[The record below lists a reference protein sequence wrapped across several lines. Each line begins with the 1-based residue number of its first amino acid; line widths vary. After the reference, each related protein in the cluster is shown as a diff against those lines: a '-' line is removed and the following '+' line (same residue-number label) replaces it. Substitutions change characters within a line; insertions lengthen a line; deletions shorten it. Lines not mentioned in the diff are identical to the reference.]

1 MAAALIIGESAG
13 RLTEAKMGLII
24 IIEICIIAT
33 GLLVAFVISQ
43 ISRINRHF
51 LRRKVSLIIV
61 YTGILCIIVNIGF
74 VKYRNYN
81 DKLRSLEN
89 ELKPHERVRVC
100 GKITKLEEKST
111 GIYYYLENAYVSGKN
126 YQNSNVNIILY
137 VKDEK
142 IESITGETIDT
153 YAKYDSYKV
162 ARNKGGFDERKYYY
176 ESGIAGRFIKENDN
190 EAFIISKRDIVSTGL
205 YRLKCHCINILD
217 KITTAKYSGI
227 YKGILLGDKSDIESD
242 TRSLYK
248 MAGISHLLAISGLH
262 ISLIGYFVYKTLRKI
277 MGLYPSGILTFTII
291 LCYGNMIGENIS
303 AKRAIIMFGISLL
316 AKMIGRSYDILS
328 ALTLAFIIIMY
339 TNPLAIFNSGMLL
352 SFGAILGII
361 LLHTPLMRFLKI
373 NNKLISSF
381 LASEM
386 INTII
391 RPMSAYFY
399 YEISMY
405 SSVINIIIIPF
416 MGIIVVSGILGII
429 IGSISVHLGSVVI
442 WIGCRVLQFY
452 DFVCRLFLKMPYAT
466 RIVGIPG
473 NLRLVIYFGF
483 LIIAMIILHI
493 YLIRYEEADKNYKTD
508 SCDKTHKFDNGI
520 RNDKTRKCAN
530 GYDENYKSDEYNI
543 GNCGDID
550 TFKVRN
556 IKGISV
562 CMVLILLNVILLSNN
577 VKGVRINMLDVGQ
590 GDSIC
595 INNAGN
601 TLLVDAGSSSEKNIT
616 KYTILPFLKASGIEC
631 VDYLIMTHSD
641 MDHISGMNDLMEY
654 KYNGRNYVKNIIVPK
669 INETV
674 IDENYRNIVSK
685 AEKEKINVIYLGK
698 GDIIQMKGMQI
709 NCLWPEDNRKFDKN
723 DLSLTFY
730 LSVSESDFRMLFTG
744 DLGMEGEKMLIK
756 SGISD
761 KVNVLKTGH
770 HGSNNSSSA
779 EFLKALSPEVSIISC
794 GINNRYGHPGQDTLK
809 RLKDIASDI
818 YVTKDTGE
826 IDIHV
831 NERGFKVETFLQ

>member
-1 MAAALIIGESAG
+1 MAAALIIGETAG

-24 IIEICIIAT
+24 IAEICIIAT
-33 GLLVAFVISQ
+33 GLLVAFVIN
-43 ISRINRHF
+43 RINRHF
-51 LRRKVSLIIV
+51 LRRKVRLIVLYMGIV
-61 YTGILCIIVNIGF
+61 CLIVNMGF
-74 VKYRNYN
+74 AKYRNYN
-81 DKLRSLEN
+81 DKLHSLEN
-89 ELKPHERVRVC
+89 GLRAHERVRVC
-100 GKITKLEEKST
+100 GKITKSEEKST

-126 YQNSNVNIILY
+126 NQISNVNIILY

-142 IESITGETIDT
+142 IEGITGEMIDT
-153 YAKYDSYKV
+153 YAKYDSYKS
-162 ARNKGGFDERKYYY
+162 ARNKGGFNERKYYY
-176 ESGIAGRFIKENDN
+176 ELGIAGRFIKENDD
-190 EAFIISKRDIVSTGL
+190 ETFIISKRDIVSTGL

-217 KITTAKYSGI
+217 KITSAKYSGI

-262 ISLIGYFVYKTLRKI
+262 ISLIGYFVYRTLRKI
-277 MGLYPSGILTFTII
+277 MGLYPSGIFTFTII
-291 LCYGNMIGENIS
+291 LCYVNMIGENIS
-303 AKRAIIMFGISLL
+303 AKRAIIMFGVSLL
-316 AKMIGRSYDILS
+316 AKLIGRTYDILS
-328 ALTLAFIIIMY
+328 ALTLAFIIIIY

-361 LLHTPLMRFLKI
+361 LLHTPLMRFIKI

-391 RPMSAYFY
+391 RPISAYFY

-416 MGIIVVSGILGII
+416 MGIIVVCGILGII
-429 IGSISVHLGSVVI
+429 IGSVSVHLGSSVI

-473 NLRLVIYFGF
+473 NLRLMIYFGL
-483 LIIAMIILHI
+483 LIIAVIILHI
-493 YLIRYEEADKNYKTD
+493 YLN
-508 SCDKTHKFDNGI
+508 
-520 RNDKTRKCAN
+520 RND
-530 GYDENYKSDEYNI
+530 EIYNNDNECNI
-543 GNCGDID
+543 VNCGEID

-556 IKGISV
+556 IKRISV

-601 TLLVDAGSSSEKNIT
+601 TLLVDAGSSSEKDIT

-641 MDHISGMNDLMEY
+641 MDHINGMNDLMEY

-674 IDENYRNIVSK
+674 VDKNYRNIISK

-698 GDIIQMKGMQI
+698 GDIIQMKGLQI
-709 NCLWPEDNRKFDKN
+709 RCLWPEDDRKLDKN

-779 EFLKALSPEVSIISC
+779 EFLKVLLPEVSIISC
-794 GINNRYGHPGQDTLK
+794 GVNNRYGHPGQDALK
-809 RLKDIASDI
+809 RLKNIASDI

-831 NERGFKVETFLQ
+831 NERGFKVETFLH

>member
-1 MAAALIIGESAG
+1 MAAALIIGESVG

-24 IIEICIIAT
+24 IAEICIIAT
-33 GLLVAFVISQ
+33 GLLLAFVIN
-43 ISRINRHF
+43 RINRHF
-51 LRRKVSLIIV
+51 LRRKVCLIVLYMGIV
-61 YTGILCIIVNIGF
+61 CLIVNMGF
-74 VKYRNYN
+74 AKYRNYN
-81 DKLRSLEN
+81 DKLHSLEN
-89 ELKPHERVRVC
+89 GLRTHERVRVC
-100 GKITKLEEKST
+100 GKITKSEEKST

-126 YQNSNVNIILY
+126 NQISNVNIILY

-142 IESITGETIDT
+142 IEGITGEMIDT
-153 YAKYDSYKV
+153 YAKYDSYKS
-162 ARNKGGFDERKYYY
+162 ARNKGGFNERKYYY
-176 ESGIAGRFIKENDN
+176 ELGIAGRFIKENDD
-190 EAFIISKRDIVSTGL
+190 ETFIISKRDIVSTGL

-217 KITTAKYSGI
+217 KITSVKYSGI

-262 ISLIGYFVYKTLRKI
+262 ISLIGYFVYRTLRKI
-277 MGLYPSGILTFTII
+277 MGLYPSGIFTFTII

-303 AKRAIIMFGISLL
+303 AKRAIIMFGVSLL
-316 AKMIGRSYDILS
+316 AKLIGRTYDILS
-328 ALTLAFIIIMY
+328 ALTLAFIIIIY

-361 LLHTPLMRFLKI
+361 LLHTPLMRFIKI

-416 MGIIVVSGILGII
+416 MGIIVVCGILGII
-429 IGSISVHLGSVVI
+429 IGSVSVHLGSSVI

-473 NLRLVIYFGF
+473 NLRLVIYFGL
-483 LIIAMIILHI
+483 LIIAVIILHI
-493 YLIRYEEADKNYKTD
+493 YLN
-508 SCDKTHKFDNGI
+508 
-520 RNDKTRKCAN
+520 RNDEIYNNDNECN
-530 GYDENYKSDEYNI
+530 IVNY
-543 GNCGDID
+543 GGID

-556 IKGISV
+556 IKRISV

-601 TLLVDAGSSSEKNIT
+601 TLLVDAGSSSEKDIT

-641 MDHISGMNDLMEY
+641 MDHINGMNDLMEY

-674 IDENYRNIVSK
+674 VDKNYRNIISK

-698 GDIIQMKGMQI
+698 GDIIQMKGLQI
-709 NCLWPEDNRKFDKN
+709 RCLWPEDDRKLDKN

-770 HGSNNSSSA
+770 HGANNSSSA
-779 EFLKALSPEVSIISC
+779 EFLKVLLPEVSIISC
-794 GINNRYGHPGQDTLK
+794 GVNNRYGHPGQDALK
-809 RLKDIASDI
+809 RLKNIASDI

-831 NERGFKVETFLQ
+831 NERGFKVETFLH

>member
-1 MAAALIIGESAG
+1 MAAALIIGESVG

-24 IIEICIIAT
+24 IAEICIIAT
-33 GLLVAFVISQ
+33 GLLVAFVIN
-43 ISRINRHF
+43 RINRHF
-51 LRRKVSLIIV
+51 LRRKVRLIVLYMGIV
-61 YTGILCIIVNIGF
+61 CLIVNMGF
-74 VKYRNYN
+74 AKYRNYN
-81 DKLRSLEN
+81 DKLHSLEN
-89 ELKPHERVRVC
+89 GLRAHERVRVC
-100 GKITKLEEKST
+100 GKITKSEEKST

-126 YQNSNVNIILY
+126 NQISNVNIILY

-142 IESITGETIDT
+142 IEGITGEMIDT
-153 YAKYDSYKV
+153 YAKYDSYKS
-162 ARNKGGFDERKYYY
+162 ARNKGGFNERKYYY
-176 ESGIAGRFIKENDN
+176 ELGIAGRFIKENDD
-190 EAFIISKRDIVSTGL
+190 ETFIISKRDIVSTGL

-217 KITTAKYSGI
+217 KITSAKYSGI

-262 ISLIGYFVYKTLRKI
+262 ISLIGYFVYRTLRKI
-277 MGLYPSGILTFTII
+277 MGLYQSGIFTFTII

-303 AKRAIIMFGISLL
+303 AKRAIIMFGVSLL
-316 AKMIGRSYDILS
+316 AKLIGRTYDILS
-328 ALTLAFIIIMY
+328 ALTLAFIIIIY
-339 TNPLAIFNSGMLL
+339 NNPLAIFNSGMLL

-361 LLHTPLMRFLKI
+361 LLHTPLMRFIKI

-391 RPMSAYFY
+391 RPISAYFY

-416 MGIIVVSGILGII
+416 MGIIVVCGILGII
-429 IGSISVHLGSVVI
+429 IGSVSVHLGSYVI

-473 NLRLVIYFGF
+473 NLRLVIYFGL
-483 LIIAMIILHI
+483 LIIAVIILHI
-493 YLIRYEEADKNYKTD
+493 YLN
-508 SCDKTHKFDNGI
+508 
-520 RNDKTRKCAN
+520 RND
-530 GYDENYKSDEYNI
+530 EIYNNDNECNI
-543 GNCGDID
+543 VNCGEID

-556 IKGISV
+556 IKRISV

-601 TLLVDAGSSSEKNIT
+601 TLLVDAGSSSEKDIT

-641 MDHISGMNDLMEY
+641 MDHINGMNDLMEY

-674 IDENYRNIVSK
+674 VDKNYRNIISK

-698 GDIIQMKGMQI
+698 GDIIQMKGLQI
-709 NCLWPEDNRKFDKN
+709 RCLWPENDRKLDKN

-744 DLGMEGEKMLIK
+744 DLGREGEKMLIK

-779 EFLKALSPEVSIISC
+779 EFLKVLLPEVSIISC
-794 GINNRYGHPGQDTLK
+794 GVNNRYGHPGQDALK
-809 RLKDIASDI
+809 RLKNIASDI

-831 NERGFKVETFLQ
+831 NERGFKVETFLH

>member
-13 RLTEAKMGLII
+13 RLIEAKMGLII
-24 IIEICIIAT
+24 IAEICIIAT
-33 GLLVAFVISQ
+33 GLLVAFVIN
-43 ISRINRHF
+43 RINRHF
-51 LRRKVSLIIV
+51 LRRKVCLIVLYMGIV
-61 YTGILCIIVNIGF
+61 CLIVNMGF
-74 VKYRNYN
+74 AKYRNYN
-81 DKLRSLEN
+81 DKLHSLEN
-89 ELKPHERVRVC
+89 GLRTHERVRVC
-100 GKITKLEEKST
+100 GKITKSEEKST

-126 YQNSNVNIILY
+126 NQISNVNIILY

-142 IESITGETIDT
+142 IEGITGEMIDT
-153 YAKYDSYKV
+153 YAKYDSYKS
-162 ARNKGGFDERKYYY
+162 ARNKGGFNERKYYY
-176 ESGIAGRFIKENDN
+176 ELGIAGRFIKESDD
-190 EAFIISKRDIVSTGL
+190 ETFIISKRDIVSIGL

-217 KITTAKYSGI
+217 KITSVKYSGI

-262 ISLIGYFVYKTLRKI
+262 ISLIGYFVYRTLRKI
-277 MGLYPSGILTFTII
+277 MGLYPSGIFTFTII

-303 AKRAIIMFGISLL
+303 AKRAIIMFGVSLL
-316 AKMIGRSYDILS
+316 AKLIGRTYDILS
-328 ALTLAFIIIMY
+328 ALTLAFIIIIY

-352 SFGAILGII
+352 SIGAILGII
-361 LLHTPLMRFLKI
+361 LLHTPLMRFIKI

-391 RPMSAYFY
+391 RPISAYFY

-416 MGIIVVSGILGII
+416 MGIIVVCGILGII
-429 IGSISVHLGSVVI
+429 IGSVSVHLGSSVI

-473 NLRLVIYFGF
+473 NLRLVIYFGL
-483 LIIAMIILHI
+483 LIIAVIILHI
-493 YLIRYEEADKNYKTD
+493 YLN
-508 SCDKTHKFDNGI
+508 
-520 RNDKTRKCAN
+520 RND
-530 GYDENYKSDEYNI
+530 EIYNNDNECNI
-543 GNCGDID
+543 VNCGEID

-556 IKGISV
+556 IKRISV

-601 TLLVDAGSSSEKNIT
+601 TLLVDAGSSSEKDIT

-641 MDHISGMNDLMEY
+641 MDHINGMNDLMEY

-674 IDENYRNIVSK
+674 VDKNYRNIISK

-698 GDIIQMKGMQI
+698 GDIIQMKGLQI
-709 NCLWPEDNRKFDKN
+709 RCLWPEDDRKLDKN

-779 EFLKALSPEVSIISC
+779 EFLKVLLPEVSIISC
-794 GINNRYGHPGQDTLK
+794 GINNRYGHPGQDALK
-809 RLKDIASDI
+809 RLKNIASDI

-831 NERGFKVETFLQ
+831 NERGFKVETFLH

>member
-1 MAAALIIGESAG
+1 MAAALIIGESVG

-24 IIEICIIAT
+24 IAEICIIAT
-33 GLLVAFVISQ
+33 GLLVAFVIN
-43 ISRINRHF
+43 RINRHF
-51 LRRKVSLIIV
+51 LRRKVRLIVLYMGIV
-61 YTGILCIIVNIGF
+61 CLIVNMGF
-74 VKYRNYN
+74 AKYRNYN
-81 DKLRSLEN
+81 DKLHSLEN
-89 ELKPHERVRVC
+89 GLRAHERVRVC
-100 GKITKLEEKST
+100 GKITKSEEKST

-126 YQNSNVNIILY
+126 NQISNVNIILY

-142 IESITGETIDT
+142 IEGITGEMIDT
-153 YAKYDSYKV
+153 YAKYDSYKS
-162 ARNKGGFDERKYYY
+162 ARNKGGFNERKYYY
-176 ESGIAGRFIKENDN
+176 ELGIAGRFIKENDD
-190 EAFIISKRDIVSTGL
+190 ETFIISKRDIVSTGL

-217 KITTAKYSGI
+217 KITSAKYSGI

-262 ISLIGYFVYKTLRKI
+262 ISLIGYFVYRTLRKI
-277 MGLYPSGILTFTII
+277 MSLYPSGIFTFTII
-291 LCYGNMIGENIS
+291 LCYENMIGENIS
-303 AKRAIIMFGISLL
+303 AKRAIIMFGVSLL
-316 AKMIGRSYDILS
+316 AKLIGRTYDILS
-328 ALTLAFIIIMY
+328 ALTLAFIVIIY

-361 LLHTPLMRFLKI
+361 LLHTPLMRFIKI

-391 RPMSAYFY
+391 RPISAYFY

-416 MGIIVVSGILGII
+416 MGIIVVCGILGII
-429 IGSISVHLGSVVI
+429 IGSVSVHLGSYVI

-473 NLRLVIYFGF
+473 NLRLVIYFGL
-483 LIIAMIILHI
+483 LIIAVIILHI
-493 YLIRYEEADKNYKTD
+493 YLN
-508 SCDKTHKFDNGI
+508 
-520 RNDKTRKCAN
+520 RND
-530 GYDENYKSDEYNI
+530 EIYNNDNECNI
-543 GNCGDID
+543 VNCGEID

-556 IKGISV
+556 IKRISV

-601 TLLVDAGSSSEKNIT
+601 TLLVDAGSSSEKDIT

-641 MDHISGMNDLMEY
+641 MDHINGMNDLMEY

-674 IDENYRNIVSK
+674 VDKNYRNIISK

-698 GDIIQMKGMQI
+698 GDIIQMKGLQI
-709 NCLWPEDNRKFDKN
+709 RCLWPEDDRKLDKN

-744 DLGMEGEKMLIK
+744 DLGIEGEKMLIK

-779 EFLKALSPEVSIISC
+779 GFLKVLLPEVSIISC
-794 GINNRYGHPGQDTLK
+794 GVNNRYGHPGQDALK
-809 RLKDIASDI
+809 RLKNIPSDI

-831 NERGFKVETFLQ
+831 NERGFKVETFLH

>member
-1 MAAALIIGESAG
+1 MAAALIIGESVG

-24 IIEICIIAT
+24 IAEICIIAT
-33 GLLVAFVISQ
+33 GLLVAFVIN
-43 ISRINRHF
+43 RINRHF
-51 LRRKVSLIIV
+51 LRRKVRLIVLYMGIV
-61 YTGILCIIVNIGF
+61 CLIVNMGF
-74 VKYRNYN
+74 AKYRNYN
-81 DKLRSLEN
+81 DKLHSLEN
-89 ELKPHERVRVC
+89 GLRAHERVRVC
-100 GKITKLEEKST
+100 GKITKSEEKST

-126 YQNSNVNIILY
+126 NQISNVNIILY

-142 IESITGETIDT
+142 IEGITGEMIDT
-153 YAKYDSYKV
+153 YAKYDSYKS
-162 ARNKGGFDERKYYY
+162 ARNKGGFNERKYYY
-176 ESGIAGRFIKENDN
+176 ELGIAGRFIKENDD
-190 EAFIISKRDIVSTGL
+190 ETFIISKRDIVSTGL

-217 KITTAKYSGI
+217 KITSAKYSGI

-262 ISLIGYFVYKTLRKI
+262 ISLIGYFVYRTLRKI
-277 MGLYPSGILTFTII
+277 MSLYPSGIFTFTII

-303 AKRAIIMFGISLL
+303 AKRAIIMFGVSLL
-316 AKMIGRSYDILS
+316 AKLIGRTYDILS
-328 ALTLAFIIIMY
+328 ALTLAFIVIIY

-361 LLHTPLMRFLKI
+361 LLHTPLMRFIKI

-391 RPMSAYFY
+391 RPISAYFY

-416 MGIIVVSGILGII
+416 MGIIVVCGILGII
-429 IGSISVHLGSVVI
+429 IGSVSVHLGSSVI

-473 NLRLVIYFGF
+473 NLRLVIYFGL
-483 LIIAMIILHI
+483 LIIAVIILHI
-493 YLIRYEEADKNYKTD
+493 YLN
-508 SCDKTHKFDNGI
+508 
-520 RNDKTRKCAN
+520 RND
-530 GYDENYKSDEYNI
+530 EIYNNDNECNI
-543 GNCGDID
+543 VNCGEID

-556 IKGISV
+556 IKRISV

-601 TLLVDAGSSSEKNIT
+601 TLLVDAGSSSEKDIT

-641 MDHISGMNDLMEY
+641 MDHINGMNDLMEY

-674 IDENYRNIVSK
+674 VDKNYRNIISK

-698 GDIIQMKGMQI
+698 GDIIQMKGLQI
-709 NCLWPEDNRKFDKN
+709 RCLWPEDDRKLDKN

-756 SGISD
+756 SGI
-761 KVNVLKTGH
+761 
-770 HGSNNSSSA
+770 
-779 EFLKALSPEVSIISC
+779 
-794 GINNRYGHPGQDTLK
+794 
-809 RLKDIASDI
+809 
-818 YVTKDTGE
+818 
-826 IDIHV
+826 
-831 NERGFKVETFLQ
+831 

>member
-1 MAAALIIGESAG
+1 MAAALIIGETAG

-24 IIEICIIAT
+24 IAEICIIAT
-33 GLLVAFVISQ
+33 GLLVAFVIN
-43 ISRINRHF
+43 RINRHF
-51 LRRKVSLIIV
+51 LRRKVRLIVLYMGIV
-61 YTGILCIIVNIGF
+61 CLIVNMGF
-74 VKYRNYN
+74 AKYRNYN
-81 DKLRSLEN
+81 DKLHSLEN
-89 ELKPHERVRVC
+89 GLRAHERVRVC
-100 GKITKLEEKST
+100 GKITKSEEKST

-126 YQNSNVNIILY
+126 NQISNVNIILY

-142 IESITGETIDT
+142 IEGITGEMIDT
-153 YAKYDSYKV
+153 YAKYDSYKS
-162 ARNKGGFDERKYYY
+162 ARNKGGFNERKYYY
-176 ESGIAGRFIKENDN
+176 ELGIAGRFIKENDD
-190 EAFIISKRDIVSTGL
+190 ETFIISKRDIVSTGL

-217 KITTAKYSGI
+217 KITSAKYSGI

-262 ISLIGYFVYKTLRKI
+262 ISLIGYFVYRTLRKI
-277 MGLYPSGILTFTII
+277 MGLYPSGIFTFTII
-291 LCYGNMIGENIS
+291 LCYVNMIGENIS
-303 AKRAIIMFGISLL
+303 AKRAIIMFGVSLL
-316 AKMIGRSYDILS
+316 AKLIGRTYDILS
-328 ALTLAFIIIMY
+328 ALTLAFIIIIY

-361 LLHTPLMRFLKI
+361 LLHTPLMRFIKI

-391 RPMSAYFY
+391 RPISAYFY

-416 MGIIVVSGILGII
+416 MGIIVVCGILGII
-429 IGSISVHLGSVVI
+429 IGSVSVHLGSSVI

-473 NLRLVIYFGF
+473 NLRLMIYFGL
-483 LIIAMIILHI
+483 LIIAVIILHI
-493 YLIRYEEADKNYKTD
+493 YLN
-508 SCDKTHKFDNGI
+508 
-520 RNDKTRKCAN
+520 RND
-530 GYDENYKSDEYNI
+530 EIYNNDNECNI
-543 GNCGDID
+543 VNCGEID

-556 IKGISV
+556 IKRISV

-601 TLLVDAGSSSEKNIT
+601 TLLVDAGSSSEKDIT

-641 MDHISGMNDLMEY
+641 MDHINGMNDLMEY

-674 IDENYRNIVSK
+674 VDKNYRNIISK
-685 AEKEKINVIYLGK
+685 AEKEKINVMYLGK
-698 GDIIQMKGMQI
+698 GDIIRMKGLQI
-709 NCLWPEDNRKFDKN
+709 RCLWPEDDRKLDKN

-779 EFLKALSPEVSIISC
+779 EFLKVLLPEVSIISC
-794 GINNRYGHPGQDTLK
+794 GVNNRYGHPGQDALK
-809 RLKDIASDI
+809 RLKNIASDI

-831 NERGFKVETFLQ
+831 NERGFKVETFLH

>member
-1 MAAALIIGESAG
+1 MAAALIIGESVG

-24 IIEICIIAT
+24 IAEICIIAT
-33 GLLVAFVISQ
+33 GLLVAFVI
-43 ISRINRHF
+43 NRHF
-51 LRRKVSLIIV
+51 LKRKVRLIVLYMGIV
-61 YTGILCIIVNIGF
+61 CLIVNIGF
-74 VKYRNYN
+74 TKYRNYN
-81 DKLRSLEN
+81 DKLHSLEN
-89 ELKPHERVRVC
+89 GLRAHERVRVC
-100 GKITKLEEKST
+100 GKITKSEEKST

-126 YQNSNVNIILY
+126 NQISNVNIILY

-153 YAKYDSYKV
+153 YAKYDSYKS
-162 ARNKGGFDERKYYY
+162 ARNKGGFNERKYYY
-176 ESGIAGRFIKENDN
+176 ELGIAGRFIKENDD

-217 KITTAKYSGI
+217 KITSAKYSGI

-277 MGLYPSGILTFTII
+277 MSLYPSGIFTFTII

-303 AKRAIIMFGISLL
+303 AKRAIIMFGVSLL
-316 AKMIGRSYDILS
+316 AKLIGRTYDILS
-328 ALTLAFIIIMY
+328 ALTLAFIIIIY
-339 TNPLAIFNSGMLL
+339 TNPLAVFNSGMLL

-361 LLHTPLMRFLKI
+361 LLHTPLMRFIKI

-416 MGIIVVSGILGII
+416 MGIIVVCGILGII
-429 IGSISVHLGSVVI
+429 IGSVSVHLGSSVI

-466 RIVGIPG
+466 RIVGIPE
-473 NLRLVIYFGF
+473 NLRLVIYFGL
-483 LIIAMIILHI
+483 LIVAVIILHI
-493 YLIRYEEADKNYKTD
+493 YLIRNDETYNN
-508 SCDKTHKFDNGI
+508 DNE
-520 RNDKTRKCAN
+520 C
-530 GYDENYKSDEYNI
+530 NI
-543 GNCGDID
+543 ENCGEID

-556 IKGISV
+556 IKRISV

-577 VKGVRINMLDVGQ
+577 VKGARINMLDVGQ

-601 TLLVDAGSSSEKNIT
+601 TLLVDAGSSSEKDIT

-674 IDENYRNIVSK
+674 VDKNYRNIISK

-698 GDIIQMKGMQI
+698 GDIIQMKGLQI
-709 NCLWPEDNRKFDKN
+709 RCLWPEDDRKLDKN

-730 LSVSESDFRMLFTG
+730 LSVSETDFRMLFTG

-779 EFLKALSPEVSIISC
+779 EFLKVLSPEVSIISC
-794 GINNRYGHPGQDTLK
+794 GVNNRYGHPGQDALK

-831 NERGFKVETFLQ
+831 NERGFKVETFLH

>member
-24 IIEICIIAT
+24 IAEICIIAT
-33 GLLVAFVISQ
+33 GLLVAFVIN
-43 ISRINRHF
+43 RINRHF
-51 LRRKVSLIIV
+51 LRRKVRLIVLYMGIV
-61 YTGILCIIVNIGF
+61 CLIVNMGF
-74 VKYRNYN
+74 AKYRNYN
-81 DKLRSLEN
+81 DKLHSLEN
-89 ELKPHERVRVC
+89 GLRAHERVRVC
-100 GKITKLEEKST
+100 GKITKSEEKST

-126 YQNSNVNIILY
+126 NQISNVNIILY

-142 IESITGETIDT
+142 IEGITGEMIDT
-153 YAKYDSYKV
+153 YAKYDSYKS
-162 ARNKGGFDERKYYY
+162 ARNKGGFNERKYYY
-176 ESGIAGRFIKENDN
+176 ELGIAGRFIKENDD
-190 EAFIISKRDIVSTGL
+190 ETFIISKRDIVSTGL

-217 KITTAKYSGI
+217 KITSAKYSGI

-262 ISLIGYFVYKTLRKI
+262 ISLIGYFVYRTLRKI
-277 MGLYPSGILTFTII
+277 MGLYPSGIFTFTII

-303 AKRAIIMFGISLL
+303 AKRAIIMFGVSLL
-316 AKMIGRSYDILS
+316 AKLIGRTYDILS
-328 ALTLAFIIIMY
+328 ALTLAFIVIIY

-361 LLHTPLMRFLKI
+361 LLHTPLMRFIKI

-391 RPMSAYFY
+391 RPISAYFY

-416 MGIIVVSGILGII
+416 MGIIVVCGILGII
-429 IGSISVHLGSVVI
+429 IGSVSVHLGSSVI

-473 NLRLVIYFGF
+473 NLRLVIYFGL
-483 LIIAMIILHI
+483 LIIAVIILHI
-493 YLIRYEEADKNYKTD
+493 YLN
-508 SCDKTHKFDNGI
+508 
-520 RNDKTRKCAN
+520 RND
-530 GYDENYKSDEYNI
+530 EIYNNDNECNI
-543 GNCGDID
+543 VNCGEID

-556 IKGISV
+556 IKRISV

-601 TLLVDAGSSSEKNIT
+601 TLLVDAGSCSEKDIT

-641 MDHISGMNDLMEY
+641 MDHINGMNDLMEY

-674 IDENYRNIVSK
+674 VDKNYRNIISK
-685 AEKEKINVIYLGK
+685 AGKEKINVIYLGK
-698 GDIIQMKGMQI
+698 GDIIQMKGLQI
-709 NCLWPEDNRKFDKN
+709 RCLWPEDDRKLDKN

-779 EFLKALSPEVSIISC
+779 EFLKVLLPEVSIISC
-794 GINNRYGHPGQDTLK
+794 GVNNRYGHPGQDALK
-809 RLKDIASDI
+809 RLKNIASDI

-831 NERGFKVETFLQ
+831 NERGFKVETFLH

>member
-24 IIEICIIAT
+24 IAEICIIAT
-33 GLLVAFVISQ
+33 GLLVAFVIN
-43 ISRINRHF
+43 RINRYF
-51 LRRKVSLIIV
+51 LRRKVRSIV
-61 YTGILCIIVNIGF
+61 LYMGIVCLIVNIGF
-74 VKYRNYN
+74 AKYRNYN
-81 DKLRSLEN
+81 DKLHSLEN
-89 ELKPHERVRVC
+89 GLRAHERVRVC
-100 GKITKLEEKST
+100 GKITKSEEKST
-111 GIYYYLENAYVSGKN
+111 GIYYYLGNAYVSGKN
-126 YQNSNVNIILY
+126 NQISNVNIILY

-142 IESITGETIDT
+142 IEGITGEMIDT
-153 YAKYDSYKV
+153 YAKYDSYKS
-162 ARNKGGFDERKYYY
+162 ARNKGSFNERKYYY
-176 ESGIAGRFIKENDN
+176 ELGIAGRFIKENDD

-217 KITTAKYSGI
+217 KITSAKYSGI

-277 MGLYPSGILTFTII
+277 MSLYPSGIFTFIII

-303 AKRAIIMFGISLL
+303 AKRAIIMFGVSLL
-316 AKMIGRSYDILS
+316 AKLIGRTYDILS
-328 ALTLAFIIIMY
+328 ALTLAFIIIIY
-339 TNPLAIFNSGMLL
+339 TNPLAVFNSGMLL

-361 LLHTPLMRFLKI
+361 LLHTPLMRFIKI

-416 MGIIVVSGILGII
+416 MGIIVVCGILGII
-429 IGSISVHLGSVVI
+429 IGSVSVHLGSSVI

-473 NLRLVIYFGF
+473 NLRLVIYFGL
-483 LIIAMIILHI
+483 LIVAVIILHI
-493 YLIRYEEADKNYKTD
+493 YLT
-508 SCDKTHKFDNGI
+508 
-520 RNDKTRKCAN
+520 RNDET
-530 GYDENYKSDEYNI
+530 YNNDNECNI
-543 GNCGDID
+543 ENCGEID

-556 IKGISV
+556 IKRISV
-562 CMVLILLNVILLSNN
+562 CMVLILLNVILLSSN

-601 TLLVDAGSSSEKNIT
+601 TLLVDAGSSSEKDIT

-674 IDENYRNIVSK
+674 VDKNYRNIISK

-698 GDIIQMKGMQI
+698 GDIIQMKGLQI
-709 NCLWPEDNRKFDKN
+709 RCLWPEDDRKLDKN

-730 LSVSESDFRMLFTG
+730 LSVSETDFRMLFTG

-779 EFLKALSPEVSIISC
+779 EFLKVLSPEVSIISC
-794 GINNRYGHPGQDTLK
+794 GVNNRYGHPGQDTLK

-831 NERGFKVETFLQ
+831 NERGFKVETFLH

>member
-1 MAAALIIGESAG
+1 MAAALIIGESVG

-24 IIEICIIAT
+24 IAEICIIAT
-33 GLLVAFVISQ
+33 GLLVAFVIN
-43 ISRINRHF
+43 RINRHF
-51 LRRKVSLIIV
+51 LRRKVRLIVLYMGIV
-61 YTGILCIIVNIGF
+61 CLIVNMGF
-74 VKYRNYN
+74 AKYRNYN
-81 DKLRSLEN
+81 DKLHSLEN
-89 ELKPHERVRVC
+89 GLRAHERVRVC
-100 GKITKLEEKST
+100 GKITKSEEKST

-126 YQNSNVNIILY
+126 NQISNVNIILY

-142 IESITGETIDT
+142 IEGITGEMIDT
-153 YAKYDSYKV
+153 YAKYDSYKS
-162 ARNKGGFDERKYYY
+162 ARNKGGFNERKYYY
-176 ESGIAGRFIKENDN
+176 ELGIAGRFIKENDD
-190 EAFIISKRDIVSTGL
+190 ETFIISKRDIVSTGL

-217 KITTAKYSGI
+217 KITSAKYSGI

-262 ISLIGYFVYKTLRKI
+262 ISLIGYFVYRTLRKI
-277 MGLYPSGILTFTII
+277 MSLYPSGIFTFTII

-303 AKRAIIMFGISLL
+303 AKRAIIMFGVSLL
-316 AKMIGRSYDILS
+316 AKLIGRTYDILS
-328 ALTLAFIIIMY
+328 ALTLAFIVIIY

-361 LLHTPLMRFLKI
+361 LLHTPLMRFIKI

-391 RPMSAYFY
+391 RPISAYFY

-416 MGIIVVSGILGII
+416 MGIIVVCGILGII
-429 IGSISVHLGSVVI
+429 IGSVSVHLGSYVI

-473 NLRLVIYFGF
+473 NLRLVIYFGL
-483 LIIAMIILHI
+483 LIIAVIILHI
-493 YLIRYEEADKNYKTD
+493 YLN
-508 SCDKTHKFDNGI
+508 
-520 RNDKTRKCAN
+520 RND
-530 GYDENYKSDEYNI
+530 EIYNNDNECNI
-543 GNCGDID
+543 VNCGEID

-556 IKGISV
+556 IKRISV

-601 TLLVDAGSSSEKNIT
+601 TLLVDAGSSSEKDIT

-641 MDHISGMNDLMEY
+641 MDHINGMNDLMEY

-674 IDENYRNIVSK
+674 VDKNYRNIISK

-698 GDIIQMKGMQI
+698 GDIIQMKGLQI
-709 NCLWPEDNRKFDKN
+709 RCLWPEDDRKLDKN

-779 EFLKALSPEVSIISC
+779 GFLKVLLPEVSIISC
-794 GINNRYGHPGQDTLK
+794 GANNRYGHPGQDALK
-809 RLKDIASDI
+809 RLKNIPSDI

-831 NERGFKVETFLQ
+831 NERGFKVETFLH

>member
-1 MAAALIIGESAG
+1 MAAALIIGETAG
-13 RLTEAKMGLII
+13 RLTEAKVGLII
-24 IIEICIIAT
+24 IAEICIIAT
-33 GLLVAFVISQ
+33 GLLVAFVIN
-43 ISRINRHF
+43 RINRHF
-51 LRRKVSLIIV
+51 LRRKVRLIVLYMGIV
-61 YTGILCIIVNIGF
+61 CLIVNMGF
-74 VKYRNYN
+74 AKYRNYN
-81 DKLRSLEN
+81 DKLHSLEN
-89 ELKPHERVRVC
+89 GLRAHERVRVC
-100 GKITKLEEKST
+100 GKITKSEEKST

-126 YQNSNVNIILY
+126 NQISNVNIILY

-142 IESITGETIDT
+142 IEGITGEMIDT
-153 YAKYDSYKV
+153 YAKYDSYKS
-162 ARNKGGFDERKYYY
+162 ARNKGGFNERKYYY
-176 ESGIAGRFIKENDN
+176 ELGIAGRFIKENDD
-190 EAFIISKRDIVSTGL
+190 ETFIISKRDIVSTGL

-217 KITTAKYSGI
+217 KITSAKYSGI

-262 ISLIGYFVYKTLRKI
+262 ISLIGYFVYRTLRKI
-277 MGLYPSGILTFTII
+277 MGLYPSGIFTFTII
-291 LCYGNMIGENIS
+291 LCYVNMIGENIS
-303 AKRAIIMFGISLL
+303 AKRAIIMFGVSLL
-316 AKMIGRSYDILS
+316 AKLIGRTYDILS
-328 ALTLAFIIIMY
+328 ALTLAFIIIIY

-361 LLHTPLMRFLKI
+361 LLHTPLMRFIKI

-391 RPMSAYFY
+391 RPISAYFY

-416 MGIIVVSGILGII
+416 MGIIVVCGILGII
-429 IGSISVHLGSVVI
+429 IGSVSVHLGSSVI

-473 NLRLVIYFGF
+473 NLRLMIYFGL
-483 LIIAMIILHI
+483 LIIAVIILHI
-493 YLIRYEEADKNYKTD
+493 YLN
-508 SCDKTHKFDNGI
+508 
-520 RNDKTRKCAN
+520 RND
-530 GYDENYKSDEYNI
+530 EIYNNDNECNI
-543 GNCGDID
+543 VNCGEID

-556 IKGISV
+556 IKRISV

-601 TLLVDAGSSSEKNIT
+601 TLLVDAGSSSEKDIT

-641 MDHISGMNDLMEY
+641 MDHINGMNDLMEY

-674 IDENYRNIVSK
+674 VDKNYRNIISK

-698 GDIIQMKGMQI
+698 GDIIRMKGLQI
-709 NCLWPEDNRKFDKN
+709 RCLWPEDDRKLDKN

-779 EFLKALSPEVSIISC
+779 EFLKVLLPEVSIISC
-794 GINNRYGHPGQDTLK
+794 GVNNRYGHPGQDALK
-809 RLKDIASDI
+809 RLKNIASDI

-831 NERGFKVETFLQ
+831 NERGFKVETFLH

>member
-1 MAAALIIGESAG
+1 MAAALIIGETAG

-24 IIEICIIAT
+24 IAEICIIAT
-33 GLLVAFVISQ
+33 GLLVAFVIN
-43 ISRINRHF
+43 RINRHF
-51 LRRKVSLIIV
+51 LRRKVRLIVLYMGIV
-61 YTGILCIIVNIGF
+61 CLIVNMGF
-74 VKYRNYN
+74 AKYRNYN
-81 DKLRSLEN
+81 DKLHSLEN
-89 ELKPHERVRVC
+89 GLRAHERVRVC
-100 GKITKLEEKST
+100 GKITKSEGKST

-126 YQNSNVNIILY
+126 NQISNVNIILY

-142 IESITGETIDT
+142 IEGITGEMIDT
-153 YAKYDSYKV
+153 YAKYDSYKS
-162 ARNKGGFDERKYYY
+162 ARNKGGFNERKYYY
-176 ESGIAGRFIKENDN
+176 ELGIAGRFIKENDD
-190 EAFIISKRDIVSTGL
+190 ETFIISKRDIVSTGL

-217 KITTAKYSGI
+217 KITSAKYSGI

-262 ISLIGYFVYKTLRKI
+262 ISLIGYFVYRTLRKI
-277 MGLYPSGILTFTII
+277 MGLYPSGIFTFTII
-291 LCYGNMIGENIS
+291 LCYVNMIGENIS
-303 AKRAIIMFGISLL
+303 AKRAIIMFGVSLL
-316 AKMIGRSYDILS
+316 AKLIGRTYDILS
-328 ALTLAFIIIMY
+328 ALTLAFIIIIY

-361 LLHTPLMRFLKI
+361 LLHTPLMRFIKI

-391 RPMSAYFY
+391 RPISAYFY

-416 MGIIVVSGILGII
+416 MGIIVVCGILGII
-429 IGSISVHLGSVVI
+429 IGSVSVHLGSSVI

-473 NLRLVIYFGF
+473 NLRLMIYFGL
-483 LIIAMIILHI
+483 LIIAVIILHI
-493 YLIRYEEADKNYKTD
+493 YLN
-508 SCDKTHKFDNGI
+508 
-520 RNDKTRKCAN
+520 RND
-530 GYDENYKSDEYNI
+530 EIYNNDNECNI
-543 GNCGDID
+543 VNCGEID

-556 IKGISV
+556 IKRISV

-601 TLLVDAGSSSEKNIT
+601 TLLVDAGSSSEKDIT

-641 MDHISGMNDLMEY
+641 MDHINGMNDLMEY

-674 IDENYRNIVSK
+674 VDKNYRNIISK

-698 GDIIQMKGMQI
+698 GDIIQMKGLQI
-709 NCLWPEDNRKFDKN
+709 RCLWPEDDRKLDKN

-779 EFLKALSPEVSIISC
+779 EFLKVLLPEVSIISC
-794 GINNRYGHPGQDTLK
+794 GVNNRYGHPGQDALK
-809 RLKDIASDI
+809 RLKNIASDI

-831 NERGFKVETFLQ
+831 NERGFKVETFLH

>member
-13 RLTEAKMGLII
+13 RLIEAKMGLII
-24 IIEICIIAT
+24 IAEICIIAT
-33 GLLVAFVISQ
+33 GLLVAFVIN
-43 ISRINRHF
+43 RINRHF
-51 LRRKVSLIIV
+51 LRRKVCLIVLYMGIV
-61 YTGILCIIVNIGF
+61 CLIVNMGF
-74 VKYRNYN
+74 AKYRNYN
-81 DKLRSLEN
+81 DKLHSLEN
-89 ELKPHERVRVC
+89 GLRTHERVRVC
-100 GKITKLEEKST
+100 GKITKSEEKST

-126 YQNSNVNIILY
+126 NQISNVNIILY
-137 VKDEK
+137 VKDDK
-142 IESITGETIDT
+142 IEGITGEMIDT
-153 YAKYDSYKV
+153 YAKYDSYKS
-162 ARNKGGFDERKYYY
+162 ARNKGGFNERKYYY
-176 ESGIAGRFIKENDN
+176 ELGIAGRFIKESDD
-190 EAFIISKRDIVSTGL
+190 ETFIISKRDIVSIGL

-217 KITTAKYSGI
+217 KITSVKYSGI

-262 ISLIGYFVYKTLRKI
+262 ISLIGYFVYRTLRKI
-277 MGLYPSGILTFTII
+277 MGLYPSGIFTFTII

-303 AKRAIIMFGISLL
+303 AKRAIIMFGVSLL
-316 AKMIGRSYDILS
+316 AKLIGRTYDILS
-328 ALTLAFIIIMY
+328 ALTLAFIIIIY

-361 LLHTPLMRFLKI
+361 LLHTPLMRFIKI

-391 RPMSAYFY
+391 RPISAYFY

-416 MGIIVVSGILGII
+416 MGIIVVCGILGII
-429 IGSISVHLGSVVI
+429 IGSVSVHLGSSVI

-473 NLRLVIYFGF
+473 NLRLVIYFGL
-483 LIIAMIILHI
+483 LIIAVIILHI
-493 YLIRYEEADKNYKTD
+493 YLN
-508 SCDKTHKFDNGI
+508 
-520 RNDKTRKCAN
+520 RND
-530 GYDENYKSDEYNI
+530 EIYNNDNECNI
-543 GNCGDID
+543 VNCGEID

-556 IKGISV
+556 IKRISV

-601 TLLVDAGSSSEKNIT
+601 TLLVDAGSSSEKDIT

-641 MDHISGMNDLMEY
+641 MDHINGMNDLMEY

-674 IDENYRNIVSK
+674 VDKNYRNIISK

-698 GDIIQMKGMQI
+698 GDIIQMKGLQI
-709 NCLWPEDNRKFDKN
+709 RCLWPEDDRKLDKN

-779 EFLKALSPEVSIISC
+779 EFLKVLLPEVSIISC
-794 GINNRYGHPGQDTLK
+794 GINNRYGHPGQDALK
-809 RLKDIASDI
+809 RLKNIASDI

-831 NERGFKVETFLQ
+831 NERGFKVETFLH

>member
-1 MAAALIIGESAG
+1 MAAALIIGESVG

-24 IIEICIIAT
+24 IAEICIIAT
-33 GLLVAFVISQ
+33 GLLVAFVIN
-43 ISRINRHF
+43 RINRHF
-51 LRRKVSLIIV
+51 LRRKVRLIVLYMGIV
-61 YTGILCIIVNIGF
+61 CLIVNMGF
-74 VKYRNYN
+74 AKYRNYN
-81 DKLRSLEN
+81 DKLHSLEN
-89 ELKPHERVRVC
+89 GLRAHERVRVC
-100 GKITKLEEKST
+100 GKITKSEEKST

-126 YQNSNVNIILY
+126 NQISNVNIILY

-142 IESITGETIDT
+142 IEGITGEMIDT
-153 YAKYDSYKV
+153 YAKYDSYKS
-162 ARNKGGFDERKYYY
+162 ARNKGGFNERKYYY
-176 ESGIAGRFIKENDN
+176 ELGIAGRFIKENDD
-190 EAFIISKRDIVSTGL
+190 ETFIISKRDIVSTGL

-217 KITTAKYSGI
+217 KITSAKYSGI

-262 ISLIGYFVYKTLRKI
+262 ISLIGYFVYRTLRKI
-277 MGLYPSGILTFTII
+277 MSLYPSGIFTFTII

-303 AKRAIIMFGISLL
+303 AKRAIIMFGVSLL
-316 AKMIGRSYDILS
+316 AKLIGRTYDILS
-328 ALTLAFIIIMY
+328 ALTLAFIVIIY

-361 LLHTPLMRFLKI
+361 LLHTPLMRFIKI

-391 RPMSAYFY
+391 RPISAYFY

-416 MGIIVVSGILGII
+416 MGIIVVYGILGII
-429 IGSISVHLGSVVI
+429 IGSVSVHLGSYVI

-473 NLRLVIYFGF
+473 NLRLVIYFGL
-483 LIIAMIILHI
+483 LIIAVIILHI
-493 YLIRYEEADKNYKTD
+493 YLN
-508 SCDKTHKFDNGI
+508 
-520 RNDKTRKCAN
+520 RND
-530 GYDENYKSDEYNI
+530 EIYNNDNECNI
-543 GNCGDID
+543 VNCGEID

-556 IKGISV
+556 IKRISV

-601 TLLVDAGSSSEKNIT
+601 TLLVDAGSSSEKDIT

-641 MDHISGMNDLMEY
+641 MDHINGMNDLMEY

-674 IDENYRNIVSK
+674 VDKNYRNIISK

-698 GDIIQMKGMQI
+698 GDIIQMKGLQI
-709 NCLWPEDNRKFDKN
+709 RCLWPEDDRKLDKN

-779 EFLKALSPEVSIISC
+779 GFLKVLLPEVSIISC
-794 GINNRYGHPGQDTLK
+794 GVNNRYGHPGQDALK
-809 RLKDIASDI
+809 RLKNIASDI

-831 NERGFKVETFLQ
+831 NERGFKVETFLH

>member
-1 MAAALIIGESAG
+1 MAAALIIGETAG

-24 IIEICIIAT
+24 IAEICIIAT
-33 GLLVAFVISQ
+33 GLLVAFVIN
-43 ISRINRHF
+43 RINRHF
-51 LRRKVSLIIV
+51 LRRKVRLIVLYMGIV
-61 YTGILCIIVNIGF
+61 CLIVNMGF
-74 VKYRNYN
+74 AKYRNYN
-81 DKLRSLEN
+81 DKLHSLEN
-89 ELKPHERVRVC
+89 GLRAHERVRVC
-100 GKITKLEEKST
+100 GKITKSEEKST

-126 YQNSNVNIILY
+126 NQISNVNIILY

-142 IESITGETIDT
+142 IEGITGEMIDT
-153 YAKYDSYKV
+153 YAKYDSYKS
-162 ARNKGGFDERKYYY
+162 ARNKGGFNERKYYY
-176 ESGIAGRFIKENDN
+176 ELGIAGRFIKENDD
-190 EAFIISKRDIVSTGL
+190 ETFIISKRDIVSTGL

-217 KITTAKYSGI
+217 KITSAKYSGI

-262 ISLIGYFVYKTLRKI
+262 ISLIGYFVYRTLRKI
-277 MGLYPSGILTFTII
+277 MGLYPSGIFTFTII
-291 LCYGNMIGENIS
+291 LCYVNMIGENIS
-303 AKRAIIMFGISLL
+303 AKRAIIMFGVSLL
-316 AKMIGRSYDILS
+316 AKLIGRTYDILS
-328 ALTLAFIIIMY
+328 ALTLAFIIIIY

-361 LLHTPLMRFLKI
+361 LLHTPLMRFIKI

-391 RPMSAYFY
+391 RPISAYFY

-416 MGIIVVSGILGII
+416 MGIIVVCGILGII
-429 IGSISVHLGSVVI
+429 IGSVSVHLGSSVI

-466 RIVGIPG
+466 RIVGLPG
-473 NLRLVIYFGF
+473 NLRLMIYFGL
-483 LIIAMIILHI
+483 LIIAVIILHI
-493 YLIRYEEADKNYKTD
+493 YLN
-508 SCDKTHKFDNGI
+508 
-520 RNDKTRKCAN
+520 RND
-530 GYDENYKSDEYNI
+530 EIYNNDNECNI
-543 GNCGDID
+543 VNCGEID

-556 IKGISV
+556 IKRISV

-601 TLLVDAGSSSEKNIT
+601 TLLVDAGSSSEKDIT

-641 MDHISGMNDLMEY
+641 MDHINGMNDLMEY

-674 IDENYRNIVSK
+674 VDKNYRNIISK

-698 GDIIQMKGMQI
+698 GDIIQMKGLQI
-709 NCLWPEDNRKFDKN
+709 RCLWPEDDRKLDKN

-779 EFLKALSPEVSIISC
+779 EFLKVLLPEVSIISC
-794 GINNRYGHPGQDTLK
+794 GVNNRYGHPGQDALK
-809 RLKDIASDI
+809 RLKNIASDI

-831 NERGFKVETFLQ
+831 NERGFKVETFLH

>member
-24 IIEICIIAT
+24 IAEICIIAT
-33 GLLVAFVISQ
+33 GLLVAFVIN
-43 ISRINRHF
+43 RINRHF
-51 LRRKVSLIIV
+51 LRRKVRLIVLYMGIV
-61 YTGILCIIVNIGF
+61 CLIVNMGF
-74 VKYRNYN
+74 AKYRNYN
-81 DKLRSLEN
+81 DKLHSLEN
-89 ELKPHERVRVC
+89 GLRAHERVRVC
-100 GKITKLEEKST
+100 GKITKSEEKST
-111 GIYYYLENAYVSGKN
+111 GIYYYLENAYVSEKN
-126 YQNSNVNIILY
+126 NQISDVNIILY

-142 IESITGETIDT
+142 IEGITGEMIDT
-153 YAKYDSYKV
+153 YAKYDSYKS
-162 ARNKGGFDERKYYY
+162 ARNKGGFNERKYYY
-176 ESGIAGRFIKENDN
+176 ELGIAGRFIKENDD
-190 EAFIISKRDIVSTGL
+190 ETFIISKRDIVSTGL

-217 KITTAKYSGI
+217 KITSAKYSGI

-262 ISLIGYFVYKTLRKI
+262 ISLIGYFVYRTLRKI
-277 MGLYPSGILTFTII
+277 MGLYPSGIFTFTII

-303 AKRAIIMFGISLL
+303 AKRAIIMFGVSLL
-316 AKMIGRSYDILS
+316 AKLIGRTYDILS
-328 ALTLAFIIIMY
+328 ALTLAFIIIIY

-361 LLHTPLMRFLKI
+361 LLHTPLMRFIKI

-391 RPMSAYFY
+391 RPISAYFY

-416 MGIIVVSGILGII
+416 MGIIVVCGILGII
-429 IGSISVHLGSVVI
+429 IGSVSVHLGSPVI

-473 NLRLVIYFGF
+473 NLRLVIYFGL
-483 LIIAMIILHI
+483 LIIAVIILHI
-493 YLIRYEEADKNYKTD
+493 YLN
-508 SCDKTHKFDNGI
+508 
-520 RNDKTRKCAN
+520 RND
-530 GYDENYKSDEYNI
+530 EIYNNDNECNI
-543 GNCGDID
+543 VNCGGID

-556 IKGISV
+556 IKRISV

-601 TLLVDAGSSSEKNIT
+601 TLLVDAGSSSEKDIT

-641 MDHISGMNDLMEY
+641 MDHINGMNDLMEY

-674 IDENYRNIVSK
+674 VDKNYRNIISK

-698 GDIIQMKGMQI
+698 GDIIQMKGLQI
-709 NCLWPEDNRKFDKN
+709 RCLWPEDDRKLDKN

-779 EFLKALSPEVSIISC
+779 EFLKVLLPEVSIISC
-794 GINNRYGHPGQDTLK
+794 GVNNRYGHPGQDALK
-809 RLKDIASDI
+809 RLKNIASDI

-831 NERGFKVETFLQ
+831 NERGFKVETFLH

>member
-1 MAAALIIGESAG
+1 MAAALIIGESVG

-24 IIEICIIAT
+24 IAEICIIAT
-33 GLLVAFVISQ
+33 GLLVAFVIN
-43 ISRINRHF
+43 RINRHF
-51 LRRKVSLIIV
+51 LRRKVRLIVLYMGIV
-61 YTGILCIIVNIGF
+61 CLIVNMGF
-74 VKYRNYN
+74 AKYRNYN
-81 DKLRSLEN
+81 DKLHSLEN
-89 ELKPHERVRVC
+89 GLRAHERVRVC
-100 GKITKLEEKST
+100 GKITKSEEKST

-126 YQNSNVNIILY
+126 NQISNVNIILY

-142 IESITGETIDT
+142 IEGITGEMIDT
-153 YAKYDSYKV
+153 YAKYDSYKS
-162 ARNKGGFDERKYYY
+162 ARNKGGFNERKYYY
-176 ESGIAGRFIKENDN
+176 ELGIAGRFIKENDD
-190 EAFIISKRDIVSTGL
+190 ETFIISKRDIVSTGL

-217 KITTAKYSGI
+217 KITSAKYSGI

-262 ISLIGYFVYKTLRKI
+262 ISLIGYFVYRTLRKI
-277 MGLYPSGILTFTII
+277 MSLYPSGIFTFTII
-291 LCYGNMIGENIS
+291 LCYENMIGENIS
-303 AKRAIIMFGISLL
+303 AKRAIIMFGVSLL
-316 AKMIGRSYDILS
+316 AKLIGRTYDILS
-328 ALTLAFIIIMY
+328 ALTLAFIVIIY

-361 LLHTPLMRFLKI
+361 LLHTPLMRFIKI

-391 RPMSAYFY
+391 RPISAYFY

-416 MGIIVVSGILGII
+416 MGIIVVCGILGII
-429 IGSISVHLGSVVI
+429 IGSVSVHLGSFVI

-473 NLRLVIYFGF
+473 NLRLVIYFGL
-483 LIIAMIILHI
+483 LIIAVIILHI
-493 YLIRYEEADKNYKTD
+493 YLN
-508 SCDKTHKFDNGI
+508 
-520 RNDKTRKCAN
+520 RND
-530 GYDENYKSDEYNI
+530 EIYNNDNECNI
-543 GNCGDID
+543 VNCGEID

-556 IKGISV
+556 IKRISV

-601 TLLVDAGSSSEKNIT
+601 TLLVDAGSSSEKDIT

-641 MDHISGMNDLMEY
+641 MDHINGMNDLMEY

-674 IDENYRNIVSK
+674 VDKNYRNIISK

-698 GDIIQMKGMQI
+698 GDIIQMKGLQI
-709 NCLWPEDNRKFDKN
+709 RCLWPEDDRKLDKN

-779 EFLKALSPEVSIISC
+779 GFLKVLLPEVSIISC
-794 GINNRYGHPGQDTLK
+794 GVNNRYGHPGQDALK
-809 RLKDIASDI
+809 RLKNIPSDI

-831 NERGFKVETFLQ
+831 NERGFKVETFLH

>member
-1 MAAALIIGESAG
+1 MAAALIIGESVG

-24 IIEICIIAT
+24 IAEICIIAT
-33 GLLVAFVISQ
+33 GLLVAFVIN
-43 ISRINRHF
+43 RINRHF
-51 LRRKVSLIIV
+51 LRRKVRLIVLYMGIV
-61 YTGILCIIVNIGF
+61 CLIVNMGF
-74 VKYRNYN
+74 AKYRNYN
-81 DKLRSLEN
+81 DKLHSLEN
-89 ELKPHERVRVC
+89 GLRAHERVRVC
-100 GKITKLEEKST
+100 GKITKSEEKST

-126 YQNSNVNIILY
+126 NQISNVNIILY

-142 IESITGETIDT
+142 IEGITGEMIDT
-153 YAKYDSYKV
+153 YAKYDSYKS
-162 ARNKGGFDERKYYY
+162 ARNKGGFNERKYYY
-176 ESGIAGRFIKENDN
+176 ELGIAGRFIKENDD
-190 EAFIISKRDIVSTGL
+190 ETFIISKRDIVSTGL

-217 KITTAKYSGI
+217 KITSAKYSGI

-262 ISLIGYFVYKTLRKI
+262 ISLIGYFVYRTLRKI
-277 MGLYPSGILTFTII
+277 MSLYPSGIFTFTII
-291 LCYGNMIGENIS
+291 LCYENMIGENIS
-303 AKRAIIMFGISLL
+303 AKRAIIMFGVSLL
-316 AKMIGRSYDILS
+316 AKLIGRTYDILS
-328 ALTLAFIIIMY
+328 ALTLAFIVIIY

-361 LLHTPLMRFLKI
+361 LLHTPLMRFIKI

-391 RPMSAYFY
+391 RPISAYFY

-416 MGIIVVSGILGII
+416 MGIIVVCGILGII
-429 IGSISVHLGSVVI
+429 IGSVSVHLGSYVI

-473 NLRLVIYFGF
+473 NLRLVIYFGL
-483 LIIAMIILHI
+483 LIIAVIILHI
-493 YLIRYEEADKNYKTD
+493 YLN
-508 SCDKTHKFDNGI
+508 
-520 RNDKTRKCAN
+520 RND
-530 GYDENYKSDEYNI
+530 EIYNNDNECNI
-543 GNCGDID
+543 VNCGEID

-556 IKGISV
+556 IKRISV

-601 TLLVDAGSSSEKNIT
+601 TLLVDAGSSSEKDIT

-641 MDHISGMNDLMEY
+641 MDHINGMNDLMEY

-674 IDENYRNIVSK
+674 VDKNYRNIISK

-698 GDIIQMKGMQI
+698 GDIIQMKGLQI
-709 NCLWPEDNRKFDKN
+709 RCLWPEDDRKLDKN

-779 EFLKALSPEVSIISC
+779 GFLKVLLPEVSIISC
-794 GINNRYGHPGQDTLK
+794 GVNNRYGHPGQDALK
-809 RLKDIASDI
+809 RLKNIPSDI

-831 NERGFKVETFLQ
+831 NERGFKVETFLH

>member
-24 IIEICIIAT
+24 IAEICIIAT
-33 GLLVAFVISQ
+33 GLLVAFVIN
-43 ISRINRHF
+43 RINRYF
-51 LRRKVSLIIV
+51 LRRKVRLIVLYMGIV
-61 YTGILCIIVNIGF
+61 CLIVNIGF
-74 VKYRNYN
+74 AKYRNYN
-81 DKLRSLEN
+81 DKLHSLEN
-89 ELKPHERVRVC
+89 GLRAHERVRVC
-100 GKITKLEEKST
+100 GKITKSEEKST

-126 YQNSNVNIILY
+126 NQISNVNIILY
-137 VKDEK
+137 VIDEK

-153 YAKYDSYKV
+153 YAKYDSYKS
-162 ARNKGGFDERKYYY
+162 ARNKGGFNERKYYY
-176 ESGIAGRFIKENDN
+176 ELGIAGRFIKENDD
-190 EAFIISKRDIVSTGL
+190 EVFIISKRDIVSTGL

-217 KITTAKYSGI
+217 KITSAKYSGI

-277 MGLYPSGILTFTII
+277 IGLYPSGIFTFTII

-303 AKRAIIMFGISLL
+303 AKRAIIMFGVSLL
-316 AKMIGRSYDILS
+316 AKLIGRTYDILS
-328 ALTLAFIIIMY
+328 ALTLAFIIIIY
-339 TNPLAIFNSGMLL
+339 TNPLAVFNSGMLL

-361 LLHTPLMRFLKI
+361 LLHTPLMRFIKI

-416 MGIIVVSGILGII
+416 MGIIVVCGILGII
-429 IGSISVHLGSVVI
+429 IGSVSVHLGSSVI

-473 NLRLVIYFGF
+473 NLRLVIYFGL
-483 LIIAMIILHI
+483 LIIAVIILHI
-493 YLIRYEEADKNYKTD
+493 YLIRNDETYNN
-508 SCDKTHKFDNGI
+508 DNE
-520 RNDKTRKCAN
+520 C
-530 GYDENYKSDEYNI
+530 NI
-543 GNCGDID
+543 ENCGEID

-556 IKGISV
+556 IKRISV

-601 TLLVDAGSSSEKNIT
+601 TLLVDVGSSSEKDIT

-674 IDENYRNIVSK
+674 VDKNYRNIISK

-698 GDIIQMKGMQI
+698 GDIIQMKGLQI
-709 NCLWPEDNRKFDKN
+709 RCLWPEDDRKLDKN

-730 LSVSESDFRMLFTG
+730 LSVSETDFRMLFTG

-779 EFLKALSPEVSIISC
+779 EFLKVLSPEVSIISC
-794 GINNRYGHPGQDTLK
+794 GVNNRYGHPGQDALK

-831 NERGFKVETFLQ
+831 NERGFKVETFLH

>member
-33 GLLVAFVISQ
+33 GLLVAFVING
-43 ISRINRHF
+43 INRINRHF
-51 LRRKVSLIIV
+51 LRRKVCLIIV

-81 DKLRSLEN
+81 DKLHSLEN
-89 ELKPHERVRVC
+89 GLRAYERVRVC
-100 GKITKLEEKST
+100 GKITKSEEKSN

-142 IESITGETIDT
+142 IDCITGETIDT

-190 EAFIISKRDIVSTGL
+190 EAFIVSKRDIISIGL
-205 YRLKCHCINILD
+205 YRLKCHCINILN
-217 KITTAKYSGI
+217 KITPAKYSGI

-262 ISLIGYFVYKTLRKI
+262 ISLIGYFVYKALRKI
-277 MGLYPSGILTFTII
+277 MGLFPSGILTFTII

-303 AKRAIIMFGISLL
+303 AKRAIIMFGVSLL
-316 AKMIGRSYDILS
+316 AKLIGRTYDILS

-361 LLHTPLMRFLKI
+361 LLHTPLIRFLKI
-373 NNKLISSF
+373 NNKFISSF

-416 MGIIVVSGILGII
+416 MGIIVVCGILGII
-429 IGSISVHLGSVVI
+429 IGSISIPIGSTVI

-466 RIVGIPG
+466 RIVGILG
-473 NLRLVIYFGF
+473 NLRLVIYFGL

-493 YLIRYEEADKNYKTD
+493 YLIRYDEIYKN
-508 SCDKTHKFDNGI
+508 DN
-520 RNDKTRKCAN
+520 D
-530 GYDENYKSDEYNI
+530 YNA
-543 GNCGDID
+543 GNCGEID

-556 IKGISV
+556 IKRISV

-601 TLLVDAGSSSEKNIT
+601 TLLVDAGSSSEKDIT
-616 KYTILPFLKASGIEC
+616 KYTILPFLKASGIQC

-641 MDHISGMNDLMEY
+641 MDHISGMNDLMDY

-674 IDENYRNIVSK
+674 IDENYRSIISK
-685 AEKEKINVIYLGK
+685 AEKEKINIIYLGK

-709 NCLWPEDNRKFDKN
+709 RCLWPEDNRKLDKN

-756 SGISD
+756 SEISD
-761 KVNVLKTGH
+761 RVNVLKTGH

-779 EFLKALSPEVSIISC
+779 EFLKALSPKVSIISC
-794 GINNRYGHPGQDTLK
+794 GVNNRYGHPGRDTLK

-831 NERGFKVETFLQ
+831 NERGFKVETFLH

>member
-24 IIEICIIAT
+24 IAEICIIAT
-33 GLLVAFVISQ
+33 GLLVAFVIN
-43 ISRINRHF
+43 RINRHF
-51 LRRKVSLIIV
+51 LRRKVRLIVLYMGIV
-61 YTGILCIIVNIGF
+61 CLIVNMGF
-74 VKYRNYN
+74 TKYRNYN
-81 DKLRSLEN
+81 DKLHSLEN
-89 ELKPHERVRVC
+89 GLRAHERVRVC
-100 GKITKLEEKST
+100 GKITKSEEKST

-126 YQNSNVNIILY
+126 NQISNVNIILY

-142 IESITGETIDT
+142 IEGITGEMIDT
-153 YAKYDSYKV
+153 YAKYDSYKS
-162 ARNKGGFDERKYYY
+162 ARNKGGFNERKYYY
-176 ESGIAGRFIKENDN
+176 ELGITGRFIKENDD
-190 EAFIISKRDIVSTGL
+190 ETFIISKRDIVSIGL

-217 KITTAKYSGI
+217 KITSVKYSGI

-262 ISLIGYFVYKTLRKI
+262 ISLIGYFVYRTLRKI
-277 MGLYPSGILTFTII
+277 MGLYPSGIFTFTII
-291 LCYGNMIGENIS
+291 LCYRNMIGENIS
-303 AKRAIIMFGISLL
+303 AKRAIIMFGVSLL
-316 AKMIGRSYDILS
+316 AKLIGRTYDILS
-328 ALTLAFIIIMY
+328 ALTLAFIIIIY

-361 LLHTPLMRFLKI
+361 LLHTPLMRFIKI

-386 INTII
+386 INIII
-391 RPMSAYFY
+391 RPISSYFY

-416 MGIIVVSGILGII
+416 MGIIVVCGILGII
-429 IGSISVHLGSVVI
+429 IGSVSVHLGSSII

-473 NLRLVIYFGF
+473 NLRLVIYFGL
-483 LIIAMIILHI
+483 LIIAVIILHI
-493 YLIRYEEADKNYKTD
+493 YLN
-508 SCDKTHKFDNGI
+508 
-520 RNDKTRKCAN
+520 RND
-530 GYDENYKSDEYNI
+530 EIYNNDNECNI
-543 GNCGDID
+543 VNCGEID

-556 IKGISV
+556 IKRISV

-601 TLLVDAGSSSEKNIT
+601 TLLVDAGSSSEKDIT

-641 MDHISGMNDLMEY
+641 MDHINGMNDLMEY

-674 IDENYRNIVSK
+674 VDKNYRNIISK

-698 GDIIQMKGMQI
+698 GDIIQMKGLQI
-709 NCLWPEDNRKFDKN
+709 RCLWPEDDRKLDKN

-779 EFLKALSPEVSIISC
+779 EFLKVLLPEVSIISC
-794 GINNRYGHPGQDTLK
+794 GVNNRYGHPGQDALK
-809 RLKDIASDI
+809 RLKNIASDI

-831 NERGFKVETFLQ
+831 NERGFKVETFLH

>member
-1 MAAALIIGESAG
+1 MIIGESAG

-33 GLLVAFVISQ
+33 GLLVAFVINR

-51 LRRKVSLIIV
+51 LRRKVRLIIV
-61 YTGILCIIVNIGF
+61 YTGILCLIVNIGF

-81 DKLRSLEN
+81 DKLHSLEN
-89 ELKPHERVRVC
+89 GLRAHERVRVC
-100 GKITKLEEKST
+100 GKITKSEEKSN
-111 GIYYYLENAYVSGKN
+111 GIYYYLEDAYVSGKN

-137 VKDEK
+137 VKDEE
-142 IESITGETIDT
+142 IEGITGETIDA

-162 ARNKGGFDERKYYY
+162 ARNKGGFNERKYYY
-176 ESGIAGRFIKENDN
+176 ELGIAGRFIKENDD

-217 KITTAKYSGI
+217 KITPAKYLGI

-303 AKRAIIMFGISLL
+303 AKRAIIMFGVSLL
-316 AKMIGRSYDILS
+316 AKLIGRTYDILS
-328 ALTLAFIIIMY
+328 ALTLAFIIIIY

-381 LASEM
+381 MASEM
-386 INTII
+386 INTVI

-416 MGIIVVSGILGII
+416 MGIIVVCGILGII
-429 IGSISVHLGSVVI
+429 LGSISIHLGSAVI

-473 NLRLVIYFGF
+473 NLRLVIYFGL
-483 LIIAMIILHI
+483 LIIAVILLHI
-493 YLIRYEEADKNYKTD
+493 YLIRYDEADKNYKAD

-520 RNDKTRKCAN
+520 RNDKTYMN
-530 GYDENYKSDEYNI
+530 NNDYNTVNYE
-543 GNCGDID
+543 DID

-556 IKGISV
+556 IKRISV

-601 TLLVDAGSSSEKNIT
+601 TLLVDAGSSSEKDIT

-669 INETV
+669 ISEIV
-674 IDENYRNIVSK
+674 IDENYRNIISK

-709 NCLWPEDNRKFDKN
+709 RCLWPEDNRKLDKN

-744 DLGMEGEKMLIK
+744 DLGVEGEKMLIK

-761 KVNVLKTGH
+761 KINVLKTGH

-794 GINNRYGHPGQDTLK
+794 GVNNRYGHPGQDALK

-831 NERGFKVETFLQ
+831 NERGFKVETFLH

>member
-24 IIEICIIAT
+24 IAEICIIAT
-33 GLLVAFVISQ
+33 GLLVAFVIN
-43 ISRINRHF
+43 RINRHF
-51 LRRKVSLIIV
+51 LRRKVRLIVLYMGIV
-61 YTGILCIIVNIGF
+61 CLIVNMGF
-74 VKYRNYN
+74 AKYRNYN
-81 DKLRSLEN
+81 DKLHSLEN
-89 ELKPHERVRVC
+89 RLRAHERVRVC
-100 GKITKLEEKST
+100 GKITKSEEKST

-126 YQNSNVNIILY
+126 NQISNVNIILY

-142 IESITGETIDT
+142 IEGITGEMIDT
-153 YAKYDSYKV
+153 YAKYDSYKS
-162 ARNKGGFDERKYYY
+162 ARNKGGFNERKYYY
-176 ESGIAGRFIKENDN
+176 ELGIAGRFIKENDD
-190 EAFIISKRDIVSTGL
+190 ETFIISKRDIVITGL

-217 KITTAKYSGI
+217 KITSAKYSGI

-262 ISLIGYFVYKTLRKI
+262 ISLIGYFVYRTLRKI

-303 AKRAIIMFGISLL
+303 AKRAIIMFGVSLL
-316 AKMIGRSYDILS
+316 AKLIGRTYDILS
-328 ALTLAFIIIMY
+328 ALTLAFIIIIY

-361 LLHTPLMRFLKI
+361 LLHTPLMRFIKI

-391 RPMSAYFY
+391 RPISAYFY

-416 MGIIVVSGILGII
+416 MGIIVVCGILGII
-429 IGSISVHLGSVVI
+429 IGSVSVHLGSFVI

-473 NLRLVIYFGF
+473 NLRLVIYFGL
-483 LIIAMIILHI
+483 LIIAVIILHI
-493 YLIRYEEADKNYKTD
+493 YLN
-508 SCDKTHKFDNGI
+508 
-520 RNDKTRKCAN
+520 RND
-530 GYDENYKSDEYNI
+530 EIYNNDNECNI
-543 GNCGDID
+543 VNCGEID

-556 IKGISV
+556 IKRISV

-601 TLLVDAGSSSEKNIT
+601 TLLVDAGSSSEKDIT

-641 MDHISGMNDLMEY
+641 MDHINGMNDLMEY

-674 IDENYRNIVSK
+674 VDKNYKNIISK

-698 GDIIQMKGMQI
+698 GDIIQMKGLQI
-709 NCLWPEDNRKFDKN
+709 RCLWPEDDRKLDKN

-779 EFLKALSPEVSIISC
+779 EFLKVLLPEVSIISC
-794 GINNRYGHPGQDTLK
+794 GVNNRYGHPGQDALK
-809 RLKDIASDI
+809 RLKNIASDI

-831 NERGFKVETFLQ
+831 NERGFKVETFLH

>member
-1 MAAALIIGESAG
+1 MAAALIIGESVG
-13 RLTEAKMGLII
+13 RLTDAKMGLII
-24 IIEICIIAT
+24 IAEICIIAT
-33 GLLVAFVISQ
+33 GLLVAFVIN
-43 ISRINRHF
+43 RINRHF
-51 LRRKVSLIIV
+51 LRRKVRLIVLYMGIV
-61 YTGILCIIVNIGF
+61 CLIVNMGF
-74 VKYRNYN
+74 AKYRNYN
-81 DKLRSLEN
+81 DKLHSLEN
-89 ELKPHERVRVC
+89 GLRAHERVRVC
-100 GKITKLEEKST
+100 GKITKSEEKST

-126 YQNSNVNIILY
+126 NQISNVNIILY

-142 IESITGETIDT
+142 IEGITGEMIDT
-153 YAKYDSYKV
+153 YAKYDSYKS
-162 ARNKGGFDERKYYY
+162 ARNKGGFNERKYYY
-176 ESGIAGRFIKENDN
+176 ELGIAGRFIKENDD
-190 EAFIISKRDIVSTGL
+190 ETFIISKRDIVSTGL

-217 KITTAKYSGI
+217 KITSAKYSGI

-262 ISLIGYFVYKTLRKI
+262 ISLIGYFVYRTLRKI
-277 MGLYPSGILTFTII
+277 MGLYPSGIFTFTII
-291 LCYGNMIGENIS
+291 LCYVNMIGENIS
-303 AKRAIIMFGISLL
+303 AKRAIIMFGVSLL
-316 AKMIGRSYDILS
+316 AKLIGRTYDILS
-328 ALTLAFIIIMY
+328 ALTLAFIIIIY

-361 LLHTPLMRFLKI
+361 LLHTPLMRFIKI

-391 RPMSAYFY
+391 RPISAYFY

-416 MGIIVVSGILGII
+416 MGIIVVCGILGII
-429 IGSISVHLGSVVI
+429 IGSVSVHLGSSVI

-473 NLRLVIYFGF
+473 NLRLMIYFGL
-483 LIIAMIILHI
+483 LIIAVIILHI
-493 YLIRYEEADKNYKTD
+493 YLN
-508 SCDKTHKFDNGI
+508 
-520 RNDKTRKCAN
+520 RND
-530 GYDENYKSDEYNI
+530 EIYNNDNECNI
-543 GNCGDID
+543 VNCGEID

-556 IKGISV
+556 IKRISV

-601 TLLVDAGSSSEKNIT
+601 TLLVDAGSSSEKDIT

-641 MDHISGMNDLMEY
+641 MDHINGMNDLMEY

-674 IDENYRNIVSK
+674 VDKNYRNIISK

-698 GDIIQMKGMQI
+698 GDIIQMKGLQI
-709 NCLWPEDNRKFDKN
+709 RCLWPEDDRKLDKN

-779 EFLKALSPEVSIISC
+779 EFLKVLLPEVSIISC
-794 GINNRYGHPGQDTLK
+794 GVNNRYGHPGQDALK
-809 RLKDIASDI
+809 RLKNIASDI

-831 NERGFKVETFLQ
+831 NERGFKVETFLH

>member
-24 IIEICIIAT
+24 IAEICIIAT
-33 GLLVAFVISQ
+33 GLLVAFVIN
-43 ISRINRHF
+43 RINRHF
-51 LRRKVSLIIV
+51 LRRKVRLIVLYMGIV
-61 YTGILCIIVNIGF
+61 CLIVNMGF
-74 VKYRNYN
+74 AKYRNYN
-81 DKLRSLEN
+81 DKLHSLEN
-89 ELKPHERVRVC
+89 RLRAHERVRVC
-100 GKITKLEEKST
+100 GKITKSEEKST

-126 YQNSNVNIILY
+126 NQISNVNIILY

-142 IESITGETIDT
+142 IEGITGEMIDT
-153 YAKYDSYKV
+153 YAKYDSYKS
-162 ARNKGGFDERKYYY
+162 ARNKGGFNERKYYY
-176 ESGIAGRFIKENDN
+176 ELGIAGRFIKENDD
-190 EAFIISKRDIVSTGL
+190 ETFIISKRDIVITGL

-217 KITTAKYSGI
+217 KITSAKYSGI

-262 ISLIGYFVYKTLRKI
+262 ISLIGYFVYRTLRKI

-303 AKRAIIMFGISLL
+303 AKRAIIMFGVSLL
-316 AKMIGRSYDILS
+316 AKLIGRTYDILS
-328 ALTLAFIIIMY
+328 ALTLAFIVIIY

-361 LLHTPLMRFLKI
+361 LLHTPLMRFIKI

-391 RPMSAYFY
+391 RPISAYFY

-416 MGIIVVSGILGII
+416 MGIIVVCGILGII
-429 IGSISVHLGSVVI
+429 IGSVSVHLGSFVI

-473 NLRLVIYFGF
+473 NLRLVIYFGL
-483 LIIAMIILHI
+483 LIIAVIILHI
-493 YLIRYEEADKNYKTD
+493 YLN
-508 SCDKTHKFDNGI
+508 
-520 RNDKTRKCAN
+520 RND
-530 GYDENYKSDEYNI
+530 EIYNNDNECNI
-543 GNCGDID
+543 VNCGEID

-556 IKGISV
+556 IKRISV

-601 TLLVDAGSSSEKNIT
+601 TLLVDAGSSSEKDIT

-641 MDHISGMNDLMEY
+641 MDHINGMNDLMEY

-674 IDENYRNIVSK
+674 VDKNYRNIISK

-698 GDIIQMKGMQI
+698 GDIIQMKGLQI
-709 NCLWPEDNRKFDKN
+709 RCLWPEDDRKLDKN

-779 EFLKALSPEVSIISC
+779 EFLKVLLPEVSIISC
-794 GINNRYGHPGQDTLK
+794 GVNNRYGHPGQDALK
-809 RLKDIASDI
+809 RLKNIVSDI

-831 NERGFKVETFLQ
+831 NERGFKVETFLH

>member
-1 MAAALIIGESAG
+1 MAAALIIGETAG

-24 IIEICIIAT
+24 IAEICIIAT
-33 GLLVAFVISQ
+33 GLLVAFVI
-43 ISRINRHF
+43 NRHF
-51 LRRKVSLIIV
+51 NRRKVRLIVLYMGIV
-61 YTGILCIIVNIGF
+61 CLIVNMGF
-74 VKYRNYN
+74 AKYRNYN
-81 DKLRSLEN
+81 DKLHSLEN
-89 ELKPHERVRVC
+89 GLRAHERVRVC
-100 GKITKLEEKST
+100 GKITKSEEKST

-126 YQNSNVNIILY
+126 NQIINVNIILY

-142 IESITGETIDT
+142 IEGITGEMIDT
-153 YAKYDSYKV
+153 YAKYDSYKS
-162 ARNKGGFDERKYYY
+162 ARNKGGFNERKYYY
-176 ESGIAGRFIKENDN
+176 ELGIAGRFIKENDD
-190 EAFIISKRDIVSTGL
+190 ETFIISKRDIVSTGL

-217 KITTAKYSGI
+217 KITSAKYSGI

-262 ISLIGYFVYKTLRKI
+262 ISLIGYFVYRTLRKI
-277 MGLYPSGILTFTII
+277 MGLYPSGIFTFTII

-303 AKRAIIMFGISLL
+303 AKRAIIMFGVSLL
-316 AKMIGRSYDILS
+316 AKLIGRTYDILS
-328 ALTLAFIIIMY
+328 ALTLAFIIIIY

-361 LLHTPLMRFLKI
+361 LLHTPLMRFIKI

-386 INTII
+386 INIII
-391 RPMSAYFY
+391 RPISAYFY

-416 MGIIVVSGILGII
+416 MGIIVVCGILGII
-429 IGSISVHLGSVVI
+429 IGSVSVHLGSSVI

-473 NLRLVIYFGF
+473 NLRLVIYFGL
-483 LIIAMIILHI
+483 LIIAVIILHI
-493 YLIRYEEADKNYKTD
+493 YL
-508 SCDKTHKFDNGI
+508 S
-520 RNDKTRKCAN
+520 RND
-530 GYDENYKSDEYNI
+530 EIYNNDNECNI
-543 GNCGDID
+543 VNCGEID

-556 IKGISV
+556 IKRISV

-601 TLLVDAGSSSEKNIT
+601 TLLVDAGSSSEKDIT

-641 MDHISGMNDLMEY
+641 MDHINGMNDLMEY

-674 IDENYRNIVSK
+674 VDKNYRNIISK

-698 GDIIQMKGMQI
+698 GDIIQMKGLQI
-709 NCLWPEDNRKFDKN
+709 RCLWPEDDRKLDKN

-779 EFLKALSPEVSIISC
+779 EFLKVLLPEVSIISC
-794 GINNRYGHPGQDTLK
+794 GINNRYGHPGQDALK
-809 RLKDIASDI
+809 RLKNIASDI

-831 NERGFKVETFLQ
+831 NERGFKVETFLH

>member
-13 RLTEAKMGLII
+13 RLIEAKMGLII
-24 IIEICIIAT
+24 IAEICIIAT
-33 GLLVAFVISQ
+33 GLLVAFVIN
-43 ISRINRHF
+43 RINRHF
-51 LRRKVSLIIV
+51 LRRKVCLIVLYMGIV
-61 YTGILCIIVNIGF
+61 CLIVNMGF
-74 VKYRNYN
+74 AKYRNYN
-81 DKLRSLEN
+81 DKLHSLEN
-89 ELKPHERVRVC
+89 GLRTHERVRVC
-100 GKITKLEEKST
+100 GKITKSEEKST

-126 YQNSNVNIILY
+126 NQISNVNIILY

-142 IESITGETIDT
+142 IEGITGEMIDT
-153 YAKYDSYKV
+153 YAKYDSYKS
-162 ARNKGGFDERKYYY
+162 ARNKGGFNERKYYY
-176 ESGIAGRFIKENDN
+176 ELGIAGRFIKESDD
-190 EAFIISKRDIVSTGL
+190 ETFIISKRDIVSIGL

-217 KITTAKYSGI
+217 KITSVKYSGI

-262 ISLIGYFVYKTLRKI
+262 ISLIGYFVYRTLRKI
-277 MGLYPSGILTFTII
+277 MGLYPSGIFTFTII

-303 AKRAIIMFGISLL
+303 AKRAIIMFGVSLL
-316 AKMIGRSYDILS
+316 AKLIGRTYDILS
-328 ALTLAFIIIMY
+328 ALTLAFIIIIY

-361 LLHTPLMRFLKI
+361 LLHTPLMRFIKI

-391 RPMSAYFY
+391 RPISAYFY

-416 MGIIVVSGILGII
+416 MGIIVVCGILGII
-429 IGSISVHLGSVVI
+429 IGSVSVHLGSSVI

-473 NLRLVIYFGF
+473 NLRLVIYFGL
-483 LIIAMIILHI
+483 LIIAVIILHI
-493 YLIRYEEADKNYKTD
+493 YLN
-508 SCDKTHKFDNGI
+508 
-520 RNDKTRKCAN
+520 RND
-530 GYDENYKSDEYNI
+530 EIYNNDNECNI
-543 GNCGDID
+543 VNCGEID

-556 IKGISV
+556 IKRISV

-601 TLLVDAGSSSEKNIT
+601 TLLVDAGSSSEKDIT

-641 MDHISGMNDLMEY
+641 MDHINGMNDLMEY

-674 IDENYRNIVSK
+674 VDKNYRNIISK

-698 GDIIQMKGMQI
+698 GDIIQMKGLEI
-709 NCLWPEDNRKFDKN
+709 RCLWPEDDRKLDKN

-779 EFLKALSPEVSIISC
+779 EFLKVLLPEVSIISC
-794 GINNRYGHPGQDTLK
+794 GVNNRYGHPGQDALK
-809 RLKDIASDI
+809 RLKNIASDI

-831 NERGFKVETFLQ
+831 NERGFKVETFLH

>member
-1 MAAALIIGESAG
+1 MAAALIIGETAG

-24 IIEICIIAT
+24 IAEICIIAT
-33 GLLVAFVISQ
+33 GLLVAFVIN
-43 ISRINRHF
+43 RINRHF
-51 LRRKVSLIIV
+51 LRRKVRLIVLYMGIV
-61 YTGILCIIVNIGF
+61 CLIVNMGF
-74 VKYRNYN
+74 AKYRNYN
-81 DKLRSLEN
+81 DKLHSLEN
-89 ELKPHERVRVC
+89 GLRAHERVRVC
-100 GKITKLEEKST
+100 GKITKSEEKST

-126 YQNSNVNIILY
+126 NQISNVNIILY

-142 IESITGETIDT
+142 IEGITGEMIDT
-153 YAKYDSYKV
+153 YAKYDSYKS
-162 ARNKGGFDERKYYY
+162 ARNKGGFNERKYYY
-176 ESGIAGRFIKENDN
+176 ELGIAGRFIKENDD
-190 EAFIISKRDIVSTGL
+190 ETFIISKRDIVSTGL

-217 KITTAKYSGI
+217 KITSAKYSGI

-262 ISLIGYFVYKTLRKI
+262 ISLIGYFVYRTLRKI
-277 MGLYPSGILTFTII
+277 MGLYPSGIFTFTII
-291 LCYGNMIGENIS
+291 LCYVNMIGENIS
-303 AKRAIIMFGISLL
+303 AKRAIIMFGVSLL
-316 AKMIGRSYDILS
+316 AKLIGRTYDILS
-328 ALTLAFIIIMY
+328 ALTLAFIIIIY

-361 LLHTPLMRFLKI
+361 LLHTPLMRFIKI

-391 RPMSAYFY
+391 RPISAYFY

-416 MGIIVVSGILGII
+416 MGIIVVCGILGII
-429 IGSISVHLGSVVI
+429 IGSVSVHLGSSVI

-473 NLRLVIYFGF
+473 NLRLMIYFGL
-483 LIIAMIILHI
+483 LIIAVIILHI
-493 YLIRYEEADKNYKTD
+493 YLN
-508 SCDKTHKFDNGI
+508 
-520 RNDKTRKCAN
+520 RND
-530 GYDENYKSDEYNI
+530 EIYNNDNECNI
-543 GNCGDID
+543 VNCGEID

-556 IKGISV
+556 IKRISV

-601 TLLVDAGSSSEKNIT
+601 TLLVDAGSSSEKDIT

-641 MDHISGMNDLMEY
+641 MDHINGMNDLMEY

-674 IDENYRNIVSK
+674 VDKNYRNIISK

-698 GDIIQMKGMQI
+698 GDIIQMKGLQI
-709 NCLWPEDNRKFDKN
+709 RCLWPEDDRKFDKN

-779 EFLKALSPEVSIISC
+779 EFLKVLLPEVSIISC
-794 GINNRYGHPGQDTLK
+794 GVNNRYGHPGQDALK
-809 RLKDIASDI
+809 RLKNIASDI

-831 NERGFKVETFLQ
+831 NERGFKVETFLH

>member
-1 MAAALIIGESAG
+1 MAAALIIGETAG

-24 IIEICIIAT
+24 IAEICIIAT
-33 GLLVAFVISQ
+33 GLLVAFVIN
-43 ISRINRHF
+43 RINRHF
-51 LRRKVSLIIV
+51 LRRKVRLIVLYMGIV
-61 YTGILCIIVNIGF
+61 CLIVNMGF
-74 VKYRNYN
+74 AKYRNYN
-81 DKLRSLEN
+81 DKLHSLEN
-89 ELKPHERVRVC
+89 GLRAHERVRVC
-100 GKITKLEEKST
+100 GKITKSEEKST

-126 YQNSNVNIILY
+126 NQISNVNIILY

-142 IESITGETIDT
+142 IEGITGEMIGT
-153 YAKYDSYKV
+153 YAKYDSYKS
-162 ARNKGGFDERKYYY
+162 ARNKGGFNERKYYY
-176 ESGIAGRFIKENDN
+176 ELGIAGRFIKENDD
-190 EAFIISKRDIVSTGL
+190 ETFIISKRDIVSTGL

-217 KITTAKYSGI
+217 KITSAKYSGI

-262 ISLIGYFVYKTLRKI
+262 ISLIGYFVYRTLRKI
-277 MGLYPSGILTFTII
+277 MGLYPSGIFTFTII
-291 LCYGNMIGENIS
+291 LCYVNMIGENIS
-303 AKRAIIMFGISLL
+303 AKRAIIMFGVSLL
-316 AKMIGRSYDILS
+316 AKLLGRTYDILS
-328 ALTLAFIIIMY
+328 ALTLAFIIIIY

-361 LLHTPLMRFLKI
+361 LLHTPLMRFIKI

-391 RPMSAYFY
+391 RPISAYFY

-416 MGIIVVSGILGII
+416 MGIIVVCGILGII
-429 IGSISVHLGSVVI
+429 IGSVSVHLGSSVI

-473 NLRLVIYFGF
+473 NLRLMIYFGL
-483 LIIAMIILHI
+483 LIIAVIILHI
-493 YLIRYEEADKNYKTD
+493 YLN
-508 SCDKTHKFDNGI
+508 
-520 RNDKTRKCAN
+520 RND
-530 GYDENYKSDEYNI
+530 EIYNNDNECNI
-543 GNCGDID
+543 VNCGEID

-556 IKGISV
+556 IKRISV

-601 TLLVDAGSSSEKNIT
+601 TLLVDAGSSSEKDIT

-641 MDHISGMNDLMEY
+641 MDHINGMNDLMEY

-674 IDENYRNIVSK
+674 VDKNYRNIISK

-698 GDIIQMKGMQI
+698 GDIIQMKGLQI
-709 NCLWPEDNRKFDKN
+709 RCLWPEDDRKLDKN

-779 EFLKALSPEVSIISC
+779 EFLKVLLPEVSIISC
-794 GINNRYGHPGQDTLK
+794 GVNNRYGHPGQDALK
-809 RLKDIASDI
+809 RLKNIASDI

-831 NERGFKVETFLQ
+831 NERGFKVETFLH

>member
-24 IIEICIIAT
+24 IAEICIIAT
-33 GLLVAFVISQ
+33 GLLVAFVIN
-43 ISRINRHF
+43 RINRYF
-51 LRRKVSLIIV
+51 LRRKVRSIV
-61 YTGILCIIVNIGF
+61 LYMGIVCLIVNIGF
-74 VKYRNYN
+74 TKYRNYN
-81 DKLRSLEN
+81 DKLHSLEN
-89 ELKPHERVRVC
+89 GLRAHERVRVC
-100 GKITKLEEKST
+100 GKITKSEEKST

-126 YQNSNVNIILY
+126 NQISNVNIILY

-153 YAKYDSYKV
+153 YAKYDSYKS
-162 ARNKGGFDERKYYY
+162 ARNKGGFNERKYYY
-176 ESGIAGRFIKENDN
+176 ELGIAGRFIKENDD

-217 KITTAKYSGI
+217 KITSAKYLGI

-248 MAGISHLLAISGLH
+248 MAGISHMLAISGLH

-277 MGLYPSGILTFTII
+277 IGLYPSGIFTFTII

-303 AKRAIIMFGISLL
+303 AKRAIIMFGVSLL
-316 AKMIGRSYDILS
+316 AKLIGRTYDILS
-328 ALTLAFIIIMY
+328 ALTLAFIIIIY

-361 LLHTPLMRFLKI
+361 LLHTPLMRFIKI

-416 MGIIVVSGILGII
+416 MGIIVVCGILGII
-429 IGSISVHLGSVVI
+429 IGSVSVHLGSSVI

-466 RIVGIPG
+466 RIVGIPE
-473 NLRLVIYFGF
+473 NLRLVIYFGL
-483 LIIAMIILHI
+483 LIVAVIILHI
-493 YLIRYEEADKNYKTD
+493 YLIRNDETYNN
-508 SCDKTHKFDNGI
+508 DNE
-520 RNDKTRKCAN
+520 C
-530 GYDENYKSDEYNI
+530 NI
-543 GNCGDID
+543 ENCGEID

-556 IKGISV
+556 IKRISV

-577 VKGVRINMLDVGQ
+577 VKGARINMLDVGQ

-601 TLLVDAGSSSEKNIT
+601 TLLVDAGSSSEKDIT

-674 IDENYRNIVSK
+674 VDKNYRNIISK

-698 GDIIQMKGMQI
+698 GDIIQMKGLQI
-709 NCLWPEDNRKFDKN
+709 RCLWPEDDRKLDKN

-730 LSVSESDFRMLFTG
+730 LSVSETDFRMLFTG

-779 EFLKALSPEVSIISC
+779 EFLKVLSPEVSIISC
-794 GINNRYGHPGQDTLK
+794 GVNNRYGHPGQDALK

-831 NERGFKVETFLQ
+831 NERGFKVETFLH

>member
-1 MAAALIIGESAG
+1 MAAALIIGETAG

-24 IIEICIIAT
+24 IAEICIIAT
-33 GLLVAFVISQ
+33 GLLVAFVIN
-43 ISRINRHF
+43 RINRHF
-51 LRRKVSLIIV
+51 LRRKVRLIVLYMGIV
-61 YTGILCIIVNIGF
+61 CLIVNMGF
-74 VKYRNYN
+74 AKYRNYN
-81 DKLRSLEN
+81 DKLHSLEN
-89 ELKPHERVRVC
+89 GLRAHERVRVC
-100 GKITKLEEKST
+100 GKITKSEEKST

-126 YQNSNVNIILY
+126 NQISNVNIILY

-142 IESITGETIDT
+142 IEGITGEMIDT
-153 YAKYDSYKV
+153 YAKYDSYKS
-162 ARNKGGFDERKYYY
+162 ARNKGGFNERKYYY
-176 ESGIAGRFIKENDN
+176 ELGIAGRFIKENDD
-190 EAFIISKRDIVSTGL
+190 ETFIISKRDIVSTGL

-217 KITTAKYSGI
+217 KITSAKYSGI

-262 ISLIGYFVYKTLRKI
+262 ISLIGYFVYRTLRKI
-277 MGLYPSGILTFTII
+277 MGLYPSGIFTFTII

-303 AKRAIIMFGISLL
+303 AKRAIIMFGVSLL
-316 AKMIGRSYDILS
+316 AKLIGRTYDILS
-328 ALTLAFIIIMY
+328 ALTLAFIIIIY

-361 LLHTPLMRFLKI
+361 LLHTPLMRFIKI

-391 RPMSAYFY
+391 RPISAYFY

-416 MGIIVVSGILGII
+416 MGIIVVCGILGII
-429 IGSISVHLGSVVI
+429 IGSVSVHLGSSVI

-473 NLRLVIYFGF
+473 NLRLMIYFGL
-483 LIIAMIILHI
+483 LIIAVIILHI
-493 YLIRYEEADKNYKTD
+493 YLN
-508 SCDKTHKFDNGI
+508 
-520 RNDKTRKCAN
+520 RND
-530 GYDENYKSDEYNI
+530 EIYNNDNECNI
-543 GNCGDID
+543 VNCGEID

-556 IKGISV
+556 IKRISV

-601 TLLVDAGSSSEKNIT
+601 TLLVDAGSSSEKDIT

-641 MDHISGMNDLMEY
+641 MDHINGMNDLMEY

-674 IDENYRNIVSK
+674 VDKNYRNIISK

-698 GDIIQMKGMQI
+698 GDIIQMKGLQI
-709 NCLWPEDNRKFDKN
+709 RCLWPEDDRKLDKN
-723 DLSLTFY
+723 ELSLTFY

-779 EFLKALSPEVSIISC
+779 EFLKVLLPEVSIISC
-794 GINNRYGHPGQDTLK
+794 GVNNRYGHPGQDALK
-809 RLKDIASDI
+809 RLKNIASDI

-831 NERGFKVETFLQ
+831 NESGFKVETFLH

>member
-1 MAAALIIGESAG
+1 MAAALIIGETAG

-24 IIEICIIAT
+24 IAEICIIAT
-33 GLLVAFVISQ
+33 GLLVAFVIN
-43 ISRINRHF
+43 RINRHF
-51 LRRKVSLIIV
+51 LRRKVRLIVLYMGIV
-61 YTGILCIIVNIGF
+61 CLIVNMGF
-74 VKYRNYN
+74 AKYRNYN
-81 DKLRSLEN
+81 DKLHSLEN
-89 ELKPHERVRVC
+89 GLRAHERVRVC
-100 GKITKLEEKST
+100 GKITKSEEKST

-126 YQNSNVNIILY
+126 NQISNVNIILY

-142 IESITGETIDT
+142 IEGITGEMIDT
-153 YAKYDSYKV
+153 YAKYDSYKS
-162 ARNKGGFDERKYYY
+162 ARNKGGFNERKYYY
-176 ESGIAGRFIKENDN
+176 ELGIAGRFIKENDD
-190 EAFIISKRDIVSTGL
+190 ETFIISKRDIVSTGL

-217 KITTAKYSGI
+217 KITSAKYSGI

-262 ISLIGYFVYKTLRKI
+262 ISLIGYFVYRTLRKI
-277 MGLYPSGILTFTII
+277 MGLYPSGIFTFTII
-291 LCYGNMIGENIS
+291 LCYVNMIGENIS
-303 AKRAIIMFGISLL
+303 AKRAIIMFGVSLL
-316 AKMIGRSYDILS
+316 AKLIGRTYDILS
-328 ALTLAFIIIMY
+328 ALTLAFIIIIY

-361 LLHTPLMRFLKI
+361 LLHTPLMRFIKI

-391 RPMSAYFY
+391 RPISAYFY

-416 MGIIVVSGILGII
+416 MGIIVVCGILGII
-429 IGSISVHLGSVVI
+429 IGSVSVHLGSSVI

-473 NLRLVIYFGF
+473 NLRLVIYFGL
-483 LIIAMIILHI
+483 LIIAVIILHI
-493 YLIRYEEADKNYKTD
+493 YLN
-508 SCDKTHKFDNGI
+508 
-520 RNDKTRKCAN
+520 RND
-530 GYDENYKSDEYNI
+530 EIYNNDNECNI
-543 GNCGDID
+543 VNCGEID

-556 IKGISV
+556 IKRISV

-601 TLLVDAGSSSEKNIT
+601 TLLVDAGSSSEKDIT

-641 MDHISGMNDLMEY
+641 MDHINGMNDLMEY

-674 IDENYRNIVSK
+674 VDKNYRNIISK

-698 GDIIQMKGMQI
+698 GDIIQMKGLQI
-709 NCLWPEDNRKFDKN
+709 RCLWPEDDRKLDKN

-779 EFLKALSPEVSIISC
+779 EFLKVLLPEVSIISC
-794 GINNRYGHPGQDTLK
+794 GVNNRYGHPGQDALK
-809 RLKDIASDI
+809 RLKNIASDI

-831 NERGFKVETFLQ
+831 NERGFKVETFLH

>member
-1 MAAALIIGESAG
+1 MAAALIIGETAG

-24 IIEICIIAT
+24 IAEICIIAT
-33 GLLVAFVISQ
+33 GLLVAFVIN
-43 ISRINRHF
+43 RINRHF
-51 LRRKVSLIIV
+51 LRRKVRLIVLYMGIV
-61 YTGILCIIVNIGF
+61 CLIVNMGF
-74 VKYRNYN
+74 AKYRNYN
-81 DKLRSLEN
+81 DKLHSLEN
-89 ELKPHERVRVC
+89 GLRAHERVRVC
-100 GKITKLEEKST
+100 GKITKSEEKST

-126 YQNSNVNIILY
+126 NQISNVNIILY

-142 IESITGETIDT
+142 IEGITGEMIDT
-153 YAKYDSYKV
+153 YAKYDSYKS
-162 ARNKGGFDERKYYY
+162 ARNKGGFNERKYYY
-176 ESGIAGRFIKENDN
+176 ELGIAGRFIKENDD
-190 EAFIISKRDIVSTGL
+190 ETFIISKRDIVSTGL

-217 KITTAKYSGI
+217 KITSAKYSGI

-262 ISLIGYFVYKTLRKI
+262 ISLIGYFVYRTLRKI
-277 MGLYPSGILTFTII
+277 MGLYPSGIFTFTII
-291 LCYGNMIGENIS
+291 LCYVNMIGENIS
-303 AKRAIIMFGISLL
+303 AKRAIIMFGVSLL
-316 AKMIGRSYDILS
+316 AKLIGRTYDILS
-328 ALTLAFIIIMY
+328 ALTLAFIIIIY

-361 LLHTPLMRFLKI
+361 LLHTPLMRFIKI

-391 RPMSAYFY
+391 RPISAYFY

-416 MGIIVVSGILGII
+416 MGIIVVCGILGII
-429 IGSISVHLGSVVI
+429 IGSVSVHLGSSVI

-473 NLRLVIYFGF
+473 NLRLMIYFGL
-483 LIIAMIILHI
+483 LIIAVIILHI
-493 YLIRYEEADKNYKTD
+493 YLN
-508 SCDKTHKFDNGI
+508 
-520 RNDKTRKCAN
+520 RND
-530 GYDENYKSDEYNI
+530 EIYNNDNECNI
-543 GNCGDID
+543 VNCGEID

-556 IKGISV
+556 IKRISV

-601 TLLVDAGSSSEKNIT
+601 TLLVDAGSSSEKDIT

-641 MDHISGMNDLMEY
+641 MDHINGMNDLMEY

-674 IDENYRNIVSK
+674 VDKNYRNIISK

-698 GDIIQMKGMQI
+698 GDIIRMKGLQI
-709 NCLWPEDNRKFDKN
+709 RCLWPEDDRKLDKN

-779 EFLKALSPEVSIISC
+779 EFLKVLLPEVSIISC
-794 GINNRYGHPGQDTLK
+794 GVNNRYGHPGQDALK
-809 RLKDIASDI
+809 RLKNIASDI

-831 NERGFKVETFLQ
+831 NERGFKVETFLH